1 MKQTKNILR
10 GRPWLLLLTLFAW
23 LLPQQAAASYEDEPA
38 NYSISLGGSNIVYIQ
53 APVYDQTG
61 ADTWVYDGNLKV
73 SVEGGA
79 TTDILHWSTEEDIPD
94 DRTWVNCSF
103 STTADGFFDIT
114 LGNSRTIERLT
125 KSKGRTLALTRN
137 SDGRTFEF
145 SAEWVV
151 PYNLLGKK
159 LKFSWYVK
167 RNGNSATVRNREVPG
182 LKEVT
187 ITMPE
192 AAAKLTPFLSTPMLN
207 PKNPGVLELPW
218 FLASDS
224 ITKAYYEYDDVF
236 GTHHKEDINNMNSG
250 TIVLDANVPHKDLR
264 VVCNY
269 KVTGDKGVYEIEGVS
284 SSTQNVPLIHAP
296 IGMIARP
303 LGDTKAKVE
312 LTWSVPYPDDEDLI
326 PTDFFVIQRSLTGKE
341 EDFYT
346 IAQEFYS
353 KTTKKTTY
361 TFIDSTLVE
370 AIQADMLKN
379 GGTLD
384 NLTYRVRRAISQD
397 WGWGADNNCAT
408 STRCVVDNLHLQRV
422 SDYTAKWE
430 DERAYTVRVSW
441 NYADELGAVWD
452 DRAQMVLR
460 VMSRNKAGEVVD
472 SMMYT
477 LDQNERVQRYK
488 IVNLTRSCVYYD
500 IDMYVEKGESP
511 INFAEQVTS
520 YYFPIR
526 NADDWKEFR
535 NKVQVAEGK
544 YDVNARL
551 YADITTDQLIS
562 WESRYAYRGVF
573 DGNGY
578 TITFNLADTG
588 QEFMAPFRYVGN
600 ATIRNLRTAGTVNT
614 SARYA
619 AGLIGWTMEG
629 ATVNIESCRSSVTLK
644 SSVNGEGL
652 LAGFIARQS
661 GSDVVIRNCKFDGSF
676 EGNNATNNCGF
687 VAWVARGSNLIINN
701 SVFSPDHIVSK
712 FDGCQT
718 WVGLDT
724 QDVKYSNVNS
734 YATREYSAYIVI
746 RNAADWHQFAV
757 MVNNATNRYWVDAVL
772 DADITISEHVGVTDG
787 AYYRGTFNGNGHTI
801 TFNKSGWSD
810 PYIAPFRHVGDAT
823 IKNLHIAGAI
833 SSSSTYA
840 AGFVAQ
846 VVNGGNLTIENCH
859 SSVNLNCTASG
870 DMTLG
875 GFVGRVSGGTLN
887 IRNSKFDGSFEGAN
901 SYGHGGFVAWV
912 IPNSNVTIQNCLFDP
927 DHINTKLDY
936 CETWARK
943 DADASARVTVTNSHA
958 TKYLP
963 CEIREINGQWFM
975 VLKSTTD
982 WGYFVDALKTN
993 PATNAIMDADF
1004 GIVTSADNFNGIFD
1018 GNGHILNINI
1028 DGGSTEAIA
1037 IFKNAPGCTIKNLHV
1052 TGYIKGGNHLAALV
1066 GVAGVANNK
1075 WTDIFNCRVSANIV
1089 SSDWLVGGFVGR
1101 GTHANIQNCLF
1112 DGRLE
1117 CLKAQVDGS
1126 QNWAGVFFGF
1136 KDGEPGAKVTDAA
1149 VSNCVENTTWRNIIH
1164 MYTNVSPWRRW
1175 GNDENEWTKNNYT
1188 YNDLWVAKDCSKMAA
1203 NDLANKLGS
1212 SEWEAKVGASNW
1224 IEPGVYVYPIMHT
1237 TTIPD
1242 NPWLALSTTQ
1252 QAEALGIDN
1261 WEVVN
1266 GKVVPIMSTNTIAA
1280 VTNEESFL
1288 NNLGN
1293 GWTMENGVLVPA
1305 TTTLP
1310 EPTSNVFGISTADDW
1325 RQFRDLVEAAKG
1337 QKDVNAVL
1345 LADISTNLSIGWGR
1359 EIAYRGTFDGNGHTI
1374 TFNISESDNNIALFR
1389 FAKDYTIRNLTLKG
1403 SVRGA
1408 IHSAGLVGVSDASSG
1423 KHNTITNCHVSV
1435 TVDCSSTHAGGI
1447 IGHGQKAAHTI
1458 TNCLFDGSIK
1468 CSGSGT
1474 KAGAIV
1480 GWDDGHEGSIISN
1493 NLENGSYTVTT
1504 VGLNNSYVG
1513 GVYGNSA
1520 KNTNNWTYHEWSE
1533 ANQVGS
1539 MTTADLAVQL
1549 GINAWQVVGDKVV
1562 PKMNASSVTK
1572 SNVPDFYHKNTGT
1585 IDKVLMTQTRQS
1597 SVLLSWNTDGS
1608 PIDYFKV
1615 MRRVQGE
1622 GDDAWKEIATN
1633 IDQLSYEDTS
1643 VSPLVT
1649 YEYKVIGVNDCEGI
1663 STTETQTKV
1672 GESKHTGRLDGYVRF
1687 NDGTS
1692 AAGIEVN
1699 VFYKNNKVATV
1710 FTDESGHYIADEL
1723 SYYGGTT
1730 VDYEVSAVH
1739 DSGAKF
1745 LPERTGVTFDAHSN
1759 DESLR
1764 EIVIQNGKRFSGY
1777 VMYDGTSIPVKGAN
1791 FMVNSKKIHNAK
1803 GDFVETEYDGSFS
1816 FYVLPGNDTIQVVM
1830 DGHTF
1835 TNNGYYKSPAGHY
1848 FNDNVSNTYFYDAT
1862 KVKLTGRVVG
1872 GDNQGK
1878 MPLGN
1883 NLSKNNLGDSLTIV
1897 LALEGDNT
1905 SWLVFDNQN
1914 PNRTTREEV
1923 VRHQRNGNKHFTTV
1937 KTERKRMTVLPDEK
1951 TGEYELLLPPVRWK
1965 VQQVYCKGY
1974 PTLFQEGQVNEVVD
1988 LTDCL
1993 TAKDT
1998 TYVGTYYSVDSVRM
2012 VDPTLSY
2019 NAIYNRIYHSPV
2031 EVTYRQLGYDTFD
2044 YFGDRTYTASELTG
2058 ESVQVPLVYPVK
2070 KENWPVTRSDSLKAV
2085 YTFGHPVFSVER
2097 KYRIQ
2102 LQVAERYQYN
2112 NDPSSGAPD
2121 LVRLGGGKARMQN
2134 GMKGFALESL
2144 MEPPVDIDSLGQAM
2158 FTLQANQTATLL
2170 SGENA
2175 LNTVTFTVERDGTF
2189 IEAEPLH
2196 GYVLNMFPIG
2206 EAQDVMTE
2214 GAPILYDILRDP
2226 PGGYS
2231 SNTLAKGAT
2240 LNNTYMMN
2248 LSLSAGLYFSYKSG
2262 TQLETI
2268 TASVATV
2275 NTPATS
2281 SGSAVG
2287 PINGSDSWDAEVDFL
2302 MYNAQGS
2309 KAFSHS
2315 MVVGNNISTSG
2326 DPSMVGADA
2335 DLYIGSVQ
2343 NVVVTPMSTIRA
2355 VNKKMFD
2362 EIAGRQGGVNKV
2374 SEVAKNVNYG
2384 TMVKIA
2390 EGKNAKGDTLYL
2402 IRDVALGYGP
2412 KIQSQFVYSQKQ
2424 LLTQIIPAKAKE
2436 IVDMMYLGTKA
2447 EAQKI
2452 ANKTQRPVYLS
2463 LRQPTDTMFAVVNR
2477 QLDDRTYNDS
2487 IDKAEKG
2494 INYLVVIPSNKKHS
2508 DFSDEVSEKY
2518 QIIKAWVDMI
2528 AKNEMEKLQ
2537 ANDLVTNYDVAGAA
2551 GVNYSETF
2559 DASFSNSMT
2568 QHFPVATEVDYFG
2581 LGKGASN
2588 AISAAG
2594 IASTIVAG
2602 IAASLAEMKTWQ
2614 VPNVDGVWNH
2624 PDHGEKSTVY
2634 FSGKMVEW
2642 TLVPVVSYTT
2652 IGTDSETKSYNRT
2665 ESFTIATDPSSHLN
2679 VDVYRSRIS
2688 TDSKNVDVY
2697 NIFTN
2702 DNFNKYY
2709 GMVKDQMV
2717 KTLKNEKIVGPRSFV
2732 FRTRGGSTQNP
2743 WEDQRVTKIYDPGT
2757 VLDARTLKICNP
2769 KIRLDKQSVSGV
2781 SVNDAAHFTV
2791 FLSNESEKPEATD
2804 NLTVLQLFAADH
2816 MNPLGAKISV
2826 NGQTLTTAGIPVTVV
2841 PGQETALQMEVRAG
2855 QGFDFEKLVL
2865 GVMSPTDP
2873 DNTTVMTSF
2882 DVHFLREA
2890 GGVNIAVPGD
2900 KWVLNTNSQ
2909 LDSKRGWYIPV
2920 TINGFD
2926 RHQHN
2931 FDHIEFQYKESQR
2944 GDDAWTNLC
2953 SFYASDSLMANANG
2967 VRKLIPENGNIVTE
2981 FYGEGW
2987 VTERTYDLRAVLFCR
3002 NGSDFLTTPSKVISG
3017 IKDTRRPQ
3025 LFGTPEPKSGL
3036 LTSGEN
3042 IIFNFSE
3049 DIEHNY
3055 LSAITNFEVKGEVNN
3070 DNLSEMVSVQFDG
3083 KGSLESEAK
3092 RNFNGKNLTID
3103 LMVRPNETGRDMP
3116 LFSHGTNGQ
3125 KLQLWL
3131 TKDYKL
3137 KGVVNEQVF
3146 TSDSTIVKKGFTQ
3159 VAMTVNQTDSLV
3171 TFFNGGVQAGKQH
3184 KLTSL
3189 YTGTGPLIF
3198 GRTNELDRKASQYYE
3213 GRMME
3218 ARLWY
3223 SAMDGG
3229 LIGTT
3234 YGNQRLTGYEKDL
3247 VDYYPMNEGSGKYVK
3262 DYTQGANAQ
3271 MIGTSWA
3278 IPRGISLHLEKADK
3292 GMLLTKDALNRTGE
3306 QDYTLMFWFKTDAD
3320 GRGALLSNGRGLKE
3334 DNGAENQFHI
3344 GFEGD
3349 KLMYRSN
3356 GFGIEVPGNWSDN
3369 NWHNF
3374 AMTVNR
3380 GRNVA
3385 NIYMDMELRTT
3396 FELDSLSGISGGY
3409 PLIGATRYD
3418 VVKEN
3423 GDVEVVDGT
3432 DAMKGNVDELM
3443 FFAQALPQQLISTY
3457 SSKSPRGDE
3466 AGLLTYLGFDRI
3478 ERQKDNDLE
3487 VVPYVYSKR
3496 LYLDDKGEPR
3506 YQLNPET
3513 KEPTDTLVRDYVF
3526 VDDVD
3531 AVKKHLADG
3540 DAAPVVPYE
3549 EVKNLKFSFIGKD
3562 NQVLVDI
3569 DEPAARLNHRNIY
3582 VTLRDV
3588 EDRNG
3593 NSMASPQTACYYV
3606 ANSSLQW
3613 MVNRVDATIKYGA
3626 SETVDLPFYNNG
3638 ATAHNYTIDN
3648 CPKWITL
3655 SKYKDVLAPQTLDG
3669 VTATVSKDLNIG
3681 TYNEII
3687 YLTDEDGITEP
3698 LYLNLTVEGEQPAW
3712 AQSING
3718 DLLQHS
3724 MSISGQVYLYN
3735 ELDTDSRDI
3744 VGAFDNEN
3752 VCHGFANITHDVQTG
3767 ETALYLTVYDK
3778 EAEGRELKFRLWQ
3791 YSTGREIVLTP
3802 EKNIT
3807 FKSQDV
3813 LGTDKPVRLD
3823 GGNSFVQNFSLNAGW
3838 NWVSFN
3844 ISSKQLEDVNTLLK
3858 NMTWT
3863 NGDILTDMNSNLT
3876 LVYENGEWQVSG
3888 TPKNEDGTPKTLTI
3902 SPKSSYAIKV
3912 QKACDFPIDG
3922 TVITE
3927 KEERTIQLEPG
3938 WNGIGYTPTTNLTV
3952 ETALSDYYDYAEEGD
3967 VIKSHTEF
3975 AYFSK
3980 SGSTGHW
3987 RGSLKYMKPG
3997 EGYMLLRKGVT
4008 NASFTYPFYE
4018 PNSNFRED
4026 WSDTNRAASSAR
4038 RTMSV
4043 SAVIEGFYPEEGDS
4057 LVAYAAGGEKCGMV
4071 SATDEVLYM
4080 SIGGEAQAGLWF
4092 TIERDGEVV
4101 AATTGIMDFRA
4112 DAVVGSPDDPA
4123 KISFEPRGNDEG
4135 KWYTIGGI
4143 LLPNRP
4149 TAKGVYI
4156 HNGKKVVIK

>member
-1 MKQTKNILR
+1 MQHHLNILR

-38 NYSISLGGSNIVYIQ
+38 NYSVSLGGSNIVYIQ

-114 LGNSRTIERLT
+114 LGNSRNIERLT

-192 AAAKLTPFLSTPMLN
+192 AAAKLAPILSTPMLN

-269 KVTGDKGVYEIEGVS
+269 KVRGDKGVYEIEGVS

-312 LTWSVPYPDDEDLI
+312 LTWSVPYPDDEDLM

-384 NLTYRVRRAISQD
+384 NLTYRVRRAITKD

-422 SDYTAKWE
+422 ADYTAKWE

-472 SMMYT
+472 SLTYT

-573 DGNGY
+573 DGNGH

-588 QEFMAPFRYVGN
+588 QEIMAPFRYVGN

-619 AGLIGWTMEG
+619 AGLIGKTMEG

-661 GSDVVIRNCKFDGSF
+661 GSNVVIRNCKFDGSF
-676 EGNNATNNCGF
+676 EGTNATHNCGF

-701 SVFSPDHIVSK
+701 SVFAPDHIATK
-712 FDGCQT
+712 LDGCQT

-746 RNAADWHQFAV
+746 RNADDWKKFRT
-757 MVNNATNRYWVDAVL
+757 MVEDAKNQYWVDAVL
-772 DADITISEHVGVTDG
+772 DADISVNSKGDIIGYSGNY
-787 AYYRGTFNGNGHTI
+787 AYRGTFNGNGHTI
-801 TFNKSGWSD
+801 NVNISD
-810 PYIAPFRHVGDAT
+810 DASNTALFSHVADAT
-823 IKNLHIAGAI
+823 FRNLHLTGTV
-833 SSSSTYA
+833 SSS
-840 AGFVAQ
+840 AQ
-846 VVNGGNLTIENCH
+846 RLGSLIGCVDDGYTVTIENCH
-859 SSVNLNCTASG
+859 SSVTLKSSVNG
-870 DMTLG
+870 DACIG
-875 GFVGRVSGGTLN
+875 GFVGLAHVNSNVT
-887 IRNSKFDGSFEGAN
+887 IRNSKFDGSLEGSN
-901 SYGHGGFVAWV
+901 SYANGGFVGWT
-912 IPNSNVTIQNCLFDP
+912 NSSVTIENCLFDP
-927 DHINTKLDY
+927 DHLSVKLDD
-936 CETWARK
+936 CETWSRK
-943 DADASARVTVTNSHA
+943 NSDVPEARVTVTNSHA
-958 TKYLP
+958 TKDLSP
-963 CEIREINGQWFM
+963 AIREIDGKSFM
-975 VLKSTTD
+975 VLKSTAD
-982 WGYFVDALKTN
+982 WGNFVKALKTN

-1018 GNGHILNINI
+1018 GNGHTLDINI
-1028 DGGSTEAIA
+1028 DGGSTQAVA
-1037 IFKNAPGCTIKNLHV
+1037 IFKNATDYTIKNLRV
-1052 TGYIKGGNHLAALV
+1052 TGKIWAGMHSATFVGASFRTGGTAC
-1066 GVAGVANNK
+1066 K
-1075 WTDIFNCRVSANIV
+1075 IFNCRSSVSIMVN
-1089 SSDWLVGGFVGR
+1089 WTNGYMLGGFVGR
-1101 GTHANIQNCLF
+1101 GNGADIVNCLF
-1112 DGRLE
+1112 DGELW
-1117 CLKAQVDGS
+1117 CNANDPWAGAFYGFVDGS
-1126 QNWAGVFFGF
+1126 LNGAVQNCLENAKYTYINHSGLNI
-1136 KDGEPGAKVTDAA
+1136 DGTPT
-1149 VSNCVENTTWRNIIH
+1149 S
-1164 MYTNVSPWRRW
+1164 W
-1175 GNDENEWTKNNYT
+1175 GNGANQWSYNNWS
-1188 YNDLWVAKDCSKMAA
+1188 YNNLWGAYGVRVMKLSEDA
-1203 NDLANKLGS
+1203 LVEKLGS
-1212 SEWEAKVGASNW
+1212 SNWEVAGLEMVVPK
-1224 IEPGVYVYPIMHT
+1224 MFK

-1242 NPWLALSTTQ
+1242 NPWLALSTAQ
-1252 QAEALGIDN
+1252 QVERLGKGN
-1261 WEVVN
+1261 WTVVN
-1266 GKVVPIMSTNTIAA
+1266 GKVVPIMPTSTIAT

-1288 NNLGN
+1288 SDLGN
-1293 GWTMENGVLVPA
+1293 GWTVENGVLVPA

-1374 TFNISESDNNIALFR
+1374 TFNISDNGNNIALFR

-1435 TVDCSSTHAGGI
+1435 AVDCSSTHAGGF

-1474 KAGAIV
+1474 KAGAFI
-1480 GWDDGHEGSIISN
+1480 GWDDSHEGSIISN

-1562 PKMNASSVTK
+1562 PKAIASSVTK
-1572 SNVPDFYHKNTGT
+1572 CNVPDFYHKNTGT

-1699 VFYKNNKVATV
+1699 VFYKDNKVATV
-1710 FTDESGHYIADEL
+1710 FTDESGHYVADEL
-1723 SYYGGTT
+1723 SYYGGTK

-1965 VQQVYCKGY
+1965 VQQIYCKGY

-2031 EVTYRQLGYDTFD
+2031 EVTYRQIGYDTFD

-2097 KYRIQ
+2097 KYRIL

-2134 GMKGFALESL
+2134 GMKGFAVESL

-2175 LNTVTFTVERDGTF
+2175 LKTVTFTVERDGTF

-2335 DLYIGSVQ
+2335 DLYIGTVQ

-2412 KIQSQFVYSQKQ
+2412 KLQSQFVYSQKQ

-2743 WEDQRVTKIYDPGT
+2743 WEDQRVTNIYDPGT

-2873 DNTTVMTSF
+2873 DHTTVMTSF

-2953 SFYASDSLMANANG
+2953 SFYAKDSLMANANG
-2967 VRKLIPENGNIVTE
+2967 VRELIPENGNIVTQ

-3292 GMLLTKDALNRTGE
+3292 GMLLTKDALNRTSD

-3356 GFGIEVPGNWSDN
+3356 GFDIEVPGNWSDN

-3385 NIYMDMELRTT
+3385 NIYMDNELRTT
-3396 FELDSLSGISGGY
+3396 FELDSLGGISGGY

-3418 VVKEN
+3418 VVKEK

-3648 CPKWITL
+3648 CPKWLTL

-3712 AQSING
+3712 AQNVSG
-3718 DLLQHS
+3718 ELLKNS

-3744 VGAFDNEN
+3744 VGAFDKEN

-3767 ETALYLTVYDK
+3767 ETALYLTVYDS
-3778 EAEGRELKFRLWQ
+3778 EASGLDLNFRLWQ
-3791 YSTGREIVLTP
+3791 YSTGREIMLTATP
-3802 EKNIT
+3802 AVKFENGA
-3807 FKSQDV
+3807 V
-3813 LGTDKPVRLD
+3813 LGTDKPVRLE
-3823 GGNSFVQNFSLNAGW
+3823 GGNSFMQYFSLKEGW

-3844 ISSKQLEDVNTLLK
+3844 VNSEQMSDLNTLLGGMRW
-3858 NMTWT
+3858 NDGDALTELGSQLVMT
-3863 NGDILTDMNSNLT
+3863 
-3876 LVYENGEWQVSG
+3876 YEKDKKQWVASG
-3888 TPKNEDGTPKTLTI
+3888 NTAGVVI
-3902 SPKSSYAIKV
+3902 SPQKSYAIKV
-3912 QKACDFPIDG
+3912 KEDCKFPIGG
-3922 TVITE
+3922 TVITDE
-3927 KEERTIQLEPG
+3927 KVRTIKLKQG
-3938 WNGIGYTPTTNLTV
+3938 WNAIGYTPTINLPV
-3952 ETALSDYYDYAEEGD
+3952 ETALSDYYDLAEDGD

-3980 SGSTGHW
+3980 SGNTGRW
-3987 RGSLKYMKPG
+3987 RGSLQFMKPG
-3997 EGYMLLRKGVT
+3997 EGYMLLRKNGVDT
-4008 NASFTYPFYE
+4008 SFVYPYYE
-4018 PNSNFRED
+4018 MGSSVSENGPQPTS
-4026 WSDTNRAASSAR
+4026 RAASQKRS
-4038 RTMSV
+4038 TMSV
-4043 SAVIEGFYPEEGDS
+4043 SATVAGFEAEEGDI
-4057 LVAYAAGGEKCGMV
+4057 LLAYSNGEIVGESVLLGESEPAYLSIAGD
-4071 SATDEVLYM
+4071 SQQPILFA
-4080 SIGGEAQAGLWF
+4080 
-4092 TIERDGEVV
+4092 IEREGEIV
-4101 AATTGIMDFRA
+4101 ASTAEIMAFSTN
-4112 DAVVGSPDDPA
+4112 AVIGSPEMPTVINFMQADYED
-4123 KISFEPRGNDEG
+4123 GV
-4135 KWYTIGGI
+4135 WYTVGGI
-4143 LLPNRP
+4143 KLPQKP
-4149 TAKGVYI
+4149 TRKGLYI
-4156 HNGKKVVIK
+4156 YNGKKVVVK

>member
-1 MKQTKNILR
+1 MQHHLNILR

-38 NYSISLGGSNIVYIQ
+38 NYSVSLGGSNIVYIQ

-114 LGNSRTIERLT
+114 LGNSRNIERLT

-236 GTHHKEDINNMNSG
+236 GKHHKEDINNMNSG

-269 KVTGDKGVYEIEGVS
+269 KVRGDKGVYEIEGVS

-312 LTWSVPYPDDEDLI
+312 LTWSVPYPDDEDLM

-384 NLTYRVRRAISQD
+384 NLTYRVRRAITKD

-422 SDYTAKWE
+422 ADYTAKWE

-472 SMMYT
+472 SLTYT

-573 DGNGY
+573 DGNGH

-644 SSVNGEGL
+644 SSINGEGL

-661 GSDVVIRNCKFDGSF
+661 GSNVVIRNCKFDGSF
-676 EGNNATNNCGF
+676 EGNNATNNRGF

-701 SVFSPDHIVSK
+701 SVFSPDHIATK
-712 FDGCQT
+712 LDGCQT

-746 RNAADWHQFAV
+746 RNADDWKKFRT
-757 MVNNATNRYWVDAVL
+757 MVEDAKNQYWVDAVL
-772 DADITISEHVGVTDG
+772 DADISVNSKGDIIGYSGNY
-787 AYYRGTFNGNGHTI
+787 AYRGTFNGNGHTI
-801 TFNKSGWSD
+801 NVNISD
-810 PYIAPFRHVGDAT
+810 DASNTALFSHVADAT
-823 IKNLHIAGAI
+823 FRNLHLTGTV
-833 SSSSTYA
+833 SSS
-840 AGFVAQ
+840 AQ
-846 VVNGGNLTIENCH
+846 RLGSLIGCVDDGYTVTIENCH
-859 SSVNLNCTASG
+859 SSVTLKSSVNG
-870 DMTLG
+870 DACIG
-875 GFVGRVSGGTLN
+875 GFVGLAHVNSNVT
-887 IRNSKFDGSFEGAN
+887 IRNSKFDGSLEGSN
-901 SYGHGGFVAWV
+901 SYANGGFVGWT
-912 IPNSNVTIQNCLFDP
+912 NSSVTIENCLFDP
-927 DHINTKLDY
+927 DHLSVKLDD
-936 CETWARK
+936 CETWSRK
-943 DADASARVTVTNSHA
+943 NSDVPEARVTVTNSHA
-958 TKYLP
+958 TKDLSP
-963 CEIREINGQWFM
+963 AIREIDGKSFM
-975 VLKSTTD
+975 VLKSTAD
-982 WGYFVDALKTN
+982 WGNFVKALKTN

-1018 GNGHILNINI
+1018 GNGHTLDINI
-1028 DGGSTEAIA
+1028 DGGSTQAVA
-1037 IFKNAPGCTIKNLHV
+1037 IFKNATDYTIKNLRV
-1052 TGYIKGGNHLAALV
+1052 TGKIWAGMHSATFVGASFRTGGTAC
-1066 GVAGVANNK
+1066 K
-1075 WTDIFNCRVSANIV
+1075 ISNCRSSVSIMVN
-1089 SSDWLVGGFVGR
+1089 WTNGYMLGGFVGR
-1101 GTHANIQNCLF
+1101 GNGADIVNCLF
-1112 DGRLE
+1112 DGELW
-1117 CLKAQVDGS
+1117 CNADDPWAGAFYGFVDGYLNGAVQS
-1126 QNWAGVFFGF
+1126 CLENAKYTYINHSGLNI
-1136 KDGEPGAKVTDAA
+1136 DGTPT
-1149 VSNCVENTTWRNIIH
+1149 S
-1164 MYTNVSPWRRW
+1164 W
-1175 GNDENEWTKNNYT
+1175 GNGINQWSYNNWS
-1188 YNDLWVAKDCSKMAA
+1188 YNNLWGAYGVRVMKLSEDA
-1203 NDLANKLGS
+1203 LVEKLGS
-1212 SEWEAKVGASNW
+1212 SNWEAVGL
-1224 IEPGVYVYPIMHT
+1224 EMVVPKMFK

-1242 NPWLALSTTQ
+1242 NPWLALSTPQ
-1252 QAEALGIDN
+1252 QVETLGKDN
-1261 WEVVN
+1261 WTVSG
-1266 GKVVPIMSTNTIAA
+1266 GKVVPIMPTSTIAT

-1288 NNLGN
+1288 SDLGN

-1305 TTTLP
+1305 TTTFP

-1374 TFNISESDNNIALFR
+1374 TFNISDNGNNIALFR

-1435 TVDCSSTHAGGI
+1435 AVDCSSTHAGGF

-1474 KAGAIV
+1474 RAGAFI
-1480 GWDDGHEGSIISN
+1480 GWDDSHEGSIISN

-1520 KNTNNWTYHEWSE
+1520 KNTNNWTYHDWNE

-1562 PKMNASSVTK
+1562 PKAIASSVTK
-1572 SNVPDFYHKNTGT
+1572 CNVPDFYHKNTGT

-1699 VFYKNNKVATV
+1699 VFYKDNKVATV
-1710 FTDESGHYIADEL
+1710 FTDESGHYVADEL

-1745 LPERTGVTFDAHSN
+1745 LPERTGVTFNAHSN

-1965 VQQVYCKGY
+1965 VQQIYCKGY

-2031 EVTYRQLGYDTFD
+2031 EVTYRQIGYDTFD

-2097 KYRIQ
+2097 KYRIL

-2134 GMKGFALESL
+2134 GMKGFAVESL

-2175 LNTVTFTVERDGTF
+2175 LKTVTFTVERDGTF

-2262 TQLETI
+2262 TRLETI

-2335 DLYIGSVQ
+2335 DLYIGTVQ

-2412 KIQSQFVYSQKQ
+2412 KLQSQFVYSQKQ

-2436 IVDMMYLGTKA
+2436 IVDMMFLGTKA

-2614 VPNVDGVWNH
+2614 VPNVDGVFNH
-2624 PDHGEKSTVY
+2624 PDHGEKSNVY

-2743 WEDQRVTKIYDPGT
+2743 WEDQRVTNIYDPGT

-2873 DNTTVMTSF
+2873 DHTTVMTSF

-2900 KWVLNTNSQ
+2900 KWVLNTNAAK
-2909 LDSKRGWYIPV
+2909 DADRGWYLPV

-2953 SFYASDSLMANANG
+2953 SYYAKDSLMQKANG
-2967 VRKLIPENGNIVTE
+2967 VRELIPENGNITTR

-2987 VTERTYDLRAVLFCR
+2987 VTERTYDLRAVVFCR

-3292 GMLLTKDALNRTGE
+3292 GMLLTKDALNRSGDH
-3306 QDYTLMFWFKTDAD
+3306 DYTLMFWFKTDAD

-3385 NIYMDMELRTT
+3385 NIYMDKELRTT
-3396 FELDSLSGISGGY
+3396 FELDSLGGISGGY

-3418 VVKEN
+3418 VVKEK

-3712 AQSING
+3712 AQNVSG
-3718 DLLQHS
+3718 ELLKNS

-3744 VGAFDNEN
+3744 VGAFDKEN

-3767 ETALYLTVYDK
+3767 ETALYLTVYDSK
-3778 EAEGRELKFRLWQ
+3778 ASGLDLNFRLWQ
-3791 YSTGREIVLTP
+3791 YSTGREIMLTATP
-3802 EKNIT
+3802 AVKFE
-3807 FKSQDV
+3807 SGAV
-3813 LGTDKPVRLD
+3813 LGTDKPVRLE
-3823 GGNSFVQNFSLNAGW
+3823 GGNSFMQYFSLKEGW

-3844 ISSKQLEDVNTLLK
+3844 VNSEQMSDLNTLLGSMRW
-3858 NMTWT
+3858 NDGDALTELGSQLVMT
-3863 NGDILTDMNSNLT
+3863 
-3876 LVYENGEWQVSG
+3876 YEKDKKQWVASG
-3888 TPKNEDGTPKTLTI
+3888 NTAGVVI
-3902 SPKSSYAIKV
+3902 SPQKSYAIKV
-3912 QKACDFPIDG
+3912 KEDCKFPIGG
-3922 TVITE
+3922 TVITDE
-3927 KEERTIQLEPG
+3927 KVRTIKLKQG
-3938 WNGIGYTPTTNLTV
+3938 WNAIGYTPTINLPV
-3952 ETALSDYYDYAEEGD
+3952 ETALSDYYDLAEDGD

-3980 SGSTGHW
+3980 SGNTGRW
-3987 RGSLKYMKPG
+3987 RGSLQFMKPG
-3997 EGYMLLRKGVT
+3997 EGYMLLRKNSVDT
-4008 NASFTYPFYE
+4008 SFVYPYYE
-4018 PNSNFRED
+4018 MGSSVSENGPQPTS
-4026 WSDTNRAASSAR
+4026 RAASQKRS
-4038 RTMSV
+4038 TMSV
-4043 SAVIEGFYPEEGDS
+4043 SATVAGFEAEVGDILLAYSNGEIVGESVLLGESEPAYLSIAGDS
-4057 LVAYAAGGEKCGMV
+4057 QQPILFA
-4071 SATDEVLYM
+4071 
-4080 SIGGEAQAGLWF
+4080 
-4092 TIERDGEVV
+4092 IEREGEIV
-4101 AATTGIMDFRA
+4101 ASTAEIMAFSTN
-4112 DAVVGSPDDPA
+4112 AVIGSPEMPTVINFMQADYED
-4123 KISFEPRGNDEG
+4123 GV
-4135 KWYTIGGI
+4135 WYTVGGI
-4143 LLPNRP
+4143 KLPQKP
-4149 TAKGVYI
+4149 TRKGLYI
-4156 HNGKKVVIK
+4156 YNGKKVVVK

>member
-1 MKQTKNILR
+1 MQHHLNILR

-38 NYSISLGGSNIVYIQ
+38 NYSVSLGGSNIVYIQ

-114 LGNSRTIERLT
+114 LGNSRNIERLT

-269 KVTGDKGVYEIEGVS
+269 KVRGDKGVYEIEGVS

-312 LTWSVPYPDDEDLI
+312 LTWSVPYPDDEDLM

-341 EDFYT
+341 EDFHT

-384 NLTYRVRRAISQD
+384 NLTYRVRRAITQE
-397 WGWGADNNCAT
+397 WGWGAVNNCAT

-422 SDYTAKWE
+422 ADYTAKWE

-472 SMMYT
+472 SLTYT
-477 LDQNERVQRYK
+477 LDQNERAQRYK

-535 NKVQVAEGK
+535 NRVQVAAGR
-544 YDVNARL
+544 YDVNARV
-551 YADITTDQLIS
+551 YADFSTGECIS
-562 WESRYAYRGVF
+562 WESSYAYRGVF
-573 DGNGY
+573 DGNGH

-588 QEFMAPFRYVGN
+588 QEIMAPFRYVGN
-600 ATIRNLRTAGTVNT
+600 ATIRNLRTAGTINT

-619 AGLIGWTMEG
+619 AGLIGRTKEG

-661 GSDVVIRNCKFDGSF
+661 GSNVVIRNCKFDGSF
-676 EGNNATNNCGF
+676 EGNNATDNRGF

-701 SVFSPDHIVSK
+701 SVFSPDHIATK
-712 FDGCQT
+712 LDGCQT

-746 RNAADWHQFAV
+746 RNADDWKKFRT
-757 MVNNATNRYWVDAVL
+757 MVEDAKNQYWVDAVL
-772 DADITISEHVGVTDG
+772 DADISVNSKGDIIGYSGN
-787 AYYRGTFNGNGHTI
+787 YPYRGTFNGNGHTI
-801 TFNKSGWSD
+801 NVNISD
-810 PYIAPFRHVGDAT
+810 DASNTALFSHVADAT
-823 IKNLHIAGAI
+823 FKNLHLTGTV
-833 SSSSTYA
+833 SSS
-840 AGFVAQ
+840 AQ
-846 VVNGGNLTIENCH
+846 RLGSLIGCVDDGYTVTIENCH
-859 SSVNLNCTASG
+859 SSVTLRSSVNG
-870 DMTLG
+870 DACIG
-875 GFVGRVSGGTLN
+875 GFVGLAHVNSNVT
-887 IRNSKFDGSFEGAN
+887 IRNSKFDGSLEGSN
-901 SYGHGGFVAWV
+901 SSHNGGFVGWT
-912 IPNSNVTIQNCLFDP
+912 NSSVTIENCLFAP
-927 DHINTKLDY
+927 DRVNIKLDG

-943 DADASARVTVTNSHA
+943 DAKGTVTVTNSHA
-958 TKYLP
+958 TQYLP
-963 CEIREINGQWFM
+963 CEIREIDGKSFM

-982 WGYFVDALKTN
+982 WGYFVEALKTN

-1018 GNGHILNINI
+1018 GNGHTLDININ
-1028 DGGSTEAIA
+1028 GGSTQAVA
-1037 IFKNAPGCTIKNLHV
+1037 IFKNATDYTIKNLRV
-1052 TGYIKGGNHLAALV
+1052 TGKIWAGMHSATFV
-1066 GVAGVANNK
+1066 GVSFRTGGTACK
-1075 WTDIFNCRVSANIV
+1075 IFNCRSSVSIQVN
-1089 SSDWLVGGFVGR
+1089 WTNGYMLGGFVGR
-1101 GTHANIQNCLF
+1101 GNGADIVNCLF
-1112 DGRLE
+1112 DGELW
-1117 CLKAQVDGS
+1117 CNANDPWAGAFYGFVDGYLNGAVQS
-1126 QNWAGVFFGF
+1126 CLENAKYTYINHSGLNI
-1136 KDGEPGAKVTDAA
+1136 DGTPT
-1149 VSNCVENTTWRNIIH
+1149 S
-1164 MYTNVSPWRRW
+1164 W
-1175 GNDENEWTKNNYT
+1175 GNGINQWSYNNWS
-1188 YNDLWVAKDCSKMAA
+1188 YNNLWGAYGVRVMKLSEDA
-1203 NDLANKLGS
+1203 LVEKLGS
-1212 SEWEAKVGASNW
+1212 SNWEVAGLEMVVPKMFKTA
-1224 IEPGVYVYPIMHT
+1224 
-1237 TTIPD
+1237 IPD
-1242 NPWLALSTTQ
+1242 NPWLALSTVQ
-1252 QAEALGIDN
+1252 QVESLGKDN
-1261 WEVVN
+1261 WTVSG
-1266 GKVVPIMSTNTIAA
+1266 GKVVPIMPTSTIAT

-1288 NNLGN
+1288 SDLGN

-1374 TFNISESDNNIALFR
+1374 TFNISDNGNNIALFR

-1435 TVDCSSTHAGGI
+1435 AVDCSSTHAGGF

-1474 KAGAIV
+1474 RAGAFI
-1480 GWDDGHEGSIISN
+1480 GWDDSHEGSIISN

-1520 KNTNNWTYHEWSE
+1520 KNTNNWTYHDWNE

-1562 PKMNASSVTK
+1562 PKAIASSVTK
-1572 SNVPDFYHKNTGT
+1572 CNVPDFYHKNTGT

-1699 VFYKNNKVATV
+1699 VFYKDNKVATV
-1710 FTDESGHYIADEL
+1710 FTDESGHYVADEL

-1965 VQQVYCKGY
+1965 VQQIYCKGY

-2031 EVTYRQLGYDTFD
+2031 EVTYRQIGYDTFD

-2097 KYRIQ
+2097 KYRIL

-2134 GMKGFALESL
+2134 GMKGFAVESL

-2175 LNTVTFTVERDGTF
+2175 LKTVTFTVERDGTF

-2262 TQLETI
+2262 TRLETI

-2335 DLYIGSVQ
+2335 DLYIGTVQ

-2412 KIQSQFVYSQKQ
+2412 KLQSQFVYSQKQ

-2614 VPNVDGVWNH
+2614 VPNVDGVFNH
-2624 PDHGEKSTVY
+2624 PDHGEKSNVY

-2816 MNPLGAKISV
+2816 MNPLGAKISI

-2873 DNTTVMTSF
+2873 DHTTVMTSF

-2953 SFYASDSLMANANG
+2953 SFYAKDSLMANANG
-2967 VRKLIPENGNIVTE
+2967 VRELIPENGNIVTQ

-3103 LMVRPNETGRDMP
+3103 LMVRPNETGCDMP

-3292 GMLLTKDALNRTGE
+3292 GMLLTKDALNRTSE

-3356 GFGIEVPGNWSDN
+3356 GFDIEVPGNWSDN

-3385 NIYMDMELRTT
+3385 NIYMDNELRTT
-3396 FELDSLSGISGGY
+3396 FELDSLGGISGGY

-3712 AQSING
+3712 AQNVSG
-3718 DLLQHS
+3718 ELLKNS

-3744 VGAFDNEN
+3744 VGAFDKEN

-3767 ETALYLTVYDK
+3767 ETALYLTVYDS
-3778 EAEGRELKFRLWQ
+3778 EASGLDLNFRLWQ
-3791 YSTGREIVLTP
+3791 YSTGREIMLKATP
-3802 EKNIT
+3802 AVKFE
-3807 FKSQDV
+3807 SGAV
-3813 LGTDKPVRLD
+3813 LGTDKPVRLE
-3823 GGNSFVQNFSLNAGW
+3823 GGNSFMQYFSLKEGW

-3844 ISSKQLEDVNTLLK
+3844 VNSEQMSDLNTLLSGMRW
-3858 NMTWT
+3858 NDGDALTELGSQLVMT
-3863 NGDILTDMNSNLT
+3863 
-3876 LVYENGEWQVSG
+3876 YEKDKKQWVASG
-3888 TPKNEDGTPKTLTI
+3888 NTAGVVI
-3902 SPKSSYAIKV
+3902 SPQKSYAIKV
-3912 QKACDFPIDG
+3912 KEDCKFPIGG
-3922 TVITE
+3922 TVITDE
-3927 KEERTIQLEPG
+3927 KVRTIKLKQG
-3938 WNGIGYTPTTNLTV
+3938 WNAIGYTPTINLPV
-3952 ETALSDYYDYAEEGD
+3952 ETALSDYYDLAEDGD

-3980 SGSTGHW
+3980 SGNTGRW
-3987 RGSLKYMKPG
+3987 RGSLQFMKPG
-3997 EGYMLLRKGVT
+3997 EGYMLLRKNGVDT
-4008 NASFTYPFYE
+4008 SFVYPYYE
-4018 PNSNFRED
+4018 MGNSVSENGPQPT
-4026 WSDTNRAASSAR
+4026 SRAASQKRS
-4038 RTMSV
+4038 TMSV
-4043 SAVIEGFYPEEGDS
+4043 SATVAGFEAEEGDI
-4057 LVAYAAGGEKCGMV
+4057 LLAYSNGEIVGESVLLGESEPAYLSIAGDTQQPILF
-4071 SATDEVLYM
+4071 A
-4080 SIGGEAQAGLWF
+4080 
-4092 TIERDGEVV
+4092 IEREGEIV
-4101 AATTGIMDFRA
+4101 ASTAEIMAFSTN
-4112 DAVVGSPDDPA
+4112 AVIGSPEMPTVINFMQADYED
-4123 KISFEPRGNDEG
+4123 GV
-4135 KWYTIGGI
+4135 WYTVGGI
-4143 LLPNRP
+4143 KLPQKP
-4149 TAKGVYI
+4149 TRKGLYI
-4156 HNGKKVVIK
+4156 YNGKKVVVK

>member
-1 MKQTKNILR
+1 MMYKLTNILR
-10 GRPWLLLLTLFAW
+10 GRPWLMLLLMLAW
-23 LLPQQAAASYEDEPA
+23 LMPQQAAASYEDEPA
-38 NYSISLGGSNIVYIQ
+38 NYSVSLGGSNIVYIQ
-53 APVYDQTG
+53 APVYDQNG

-114 LGNSRTIERLT
+114 LGNSRNIERLT

-236 GTHHKEDINNMNSG
+236 GKHHKEDINNMNSG

-269 KVTGDKGVYEIEGVS
+269 KVRGDKGVYEIEGVS

-312 LTWSVPYPDDEDLI
+312 LTWSVPYPDDEDLM

-341 EDFYT
+341 EDFHT

-384 NLTYRVRRAISQD
+384 NLTYRVRRAVTQE

-422 SDYTAKWE
+422 ADYTAKWE

-472 SMMYT
+472 SLTYT
-477 LDQNERVQRYK
+477 LDQNERAQRYK
-488 IVNLTRSCVYYD
+488 IVDLTRSCVYYD

-535 NKVQVAEGK
+535 NRVQVAAGR
-544 YDVNARL
+544 YDVNARV
-551 YADITTDQLIS
+551 YADFSTGECIS
-562 WESRYAYRGVF
+562 WESSYAYRGVF
-573 DGNGY
+573 DGNGH

-588 QEFMAPFRYVGN
+588 QEIMAPFRYVGN
-600 ATIRNLRTAGTVNT
+600 ATIRNLRTAGTINT

-619 AGLIGWTMEG
+619 AGLIGRTKEG

-661 GSDVVIRNCKFDGSF
+661 GSNVVIRNCKFDGSF
-676 EGNNATNNCGF
+676 EGNNATNNRGF

-701 SVFSPDHIVSK
+701 SVFSPDHIATK
-712 FDGCQT
+712 LDGCQT

-746 RNAADWHQFAV
+746 RNADDWKKFRT
-757 MVNNATNRYWVDAVL
+757 MVEDAKNQYWVDAVL
-772 DADITISEHVGVTDG
+772 DADISVNSKGDIIGYSGN
-787 AYYRGTFNGNGHTI
+787 YPYRGTFNGNGHTI
-801 TFNKSGWSD
+801 NVNISD
-810 PYIAPFRHVGDAT
+810 DASNTALFSHVADAT
-823 IKNLHIAGAI
+823 FKNLHLTGTV
-833 SSSSTYA
+833 SSS
-840 AGFVAQ
+840 AQ
-846 VVNGGNLTIENCH
+846 RLGSLIGCVDDGYTVTIENCH
-859 SSVNLNCTASG
+859 SSVTLRSSVNG
-870 DMTLG
+870 DACIG
-875 GFVGRVSGGTLN
+875 GFVGLAHVNSNVT
-887 IRNSKFDGSFEGAN
+887 IRNSKFDGSLEGSN
-901 SYGHGGFVAWV
+901 SSHNGGFVGWT
-912 IPNSNVTIQNCLFDP
+912 NSSVTIENCLFAP
-927 DHINTKLDY
+927 DRVNIKLDG

-943 DADASARVTVTNSHA
+943 DAKGTVTVTNSHA
-958 TKYLP
+958 TQYLP
-963 CEIREINGQWFM
+963 CEIREIDGKSFM

-982 WGYFVDALKTN
+982 WGYFVEALKTN

-1018 GNGHILNINI
+1018 GNGHTLDININ
-1028 DGGSTEAIA
+1028 GGSTQAVA
-1037 IFKNAPGCTIKNLHV
+1037 IFKNATDYTIKNLRV
-1052 TGYIKGGNHLAALV
+1052 TGKIWAGMHSATFV
-1066 GVAGVANNK
+1066 GVSFRTGGTACK
-1075 WTDIFNCRVSANIV
+1075 IFNCRSSVSIQVN
-1089 SSDWLVGGFVGR
+1089 WTNGYMLGGFVGR
-1101 GTHANIQNCLF
+1101 GNGADIVNCLF
-1112 DGRLE
+1112 DGELW
-1117 CLKAQVDGS
+1117 CNANDPWAGAFYGFVDGYLNGAVQS
-1126 QNWAGVFFGF
+1126 CLENAKYTYINHSGLNI
-1136 KDGEPGAKVTDAA
+1136 DGTPT
-1149 VSNCVENTTWRNIIH
+1149 S
-1164 MYTNVSPWRRW
+1164 W
-1175 GNDENEWTKNNYT
+1175 GNGINQWSYNNWS
-1188 YNDLWVAKDCSKMAA
+1188 YNNLWGAYGVRVMNLSEDA
-1203 NDLANKLGS
+1203 LVEKLGS
-1212 SEWEAKVGASNW
+1212 SNWEAVGLEMVVPKMFKTA
-1224 IEPGVYVYPIMHT
+1224 
-1237 TTIPD
+1237 IPD
-1242 NPWLALSTTQ
+1242 NPWLALSTPQ
-1252 QAEALGIDN
+1252 QVESLGKGN
-1261 WEVVN
+1261 WTVVN
-1266 GKVVPIMSTNTIAA
+1266 GKVVPIMPTLTIATVA
-1280 VTNEESFL
+1280 NEESFL
-1288 NNLGN
+1288 SDLGN
-1293 GWTMENGVLVPA
+1293 GWTVENGVLVPA

-1310 EPTSNVFGISTADDW
+1310 EPTSNAFGISTADDW

-1374 TFNISESDNNIALFR
+1374 TFNISDNGNNIALFR

-1435 TVDCSSTHAGGI
+1435 AVDCSSTHAGGF

-1474 KAGAIV
+1474 RSGAFI
-1480 GWDDGHEGSIISN
+1480 GWDDSHEGNIISN

-1539 MTTADLAVQL
+1539 MTVADLAVQL

-1699 VFYKNNKVATV
+1699 VFYKDNKVATV

-1730 VDYEVSAVH
+1730 VNYEVSAVH

-1835 TNNGYYKSPAGHY
+1835 TNDGYYKSPAGHY

-1905 SWLVFDNQN
+1905 SWLVYDNQN

-1965 VQQVYCKGY
+1965 VQQIYCKGY

-2031 EVTYRQLGYDTFD
+2031 EVTYRQIGYDTFD

-2134 GMKGFALESL
+2134 GMKGFAVASL

-2158 FTLQANQTATLL
+2158 FTLQANQTTTLL

-2175 LNTVTFTVERDGTF
+2175 LKTVTFTVERDGTF

-2248 LSLSAGLYFSYKSG
+2248 LSLSAGLYFSYKGG
-2262 TQLETI
+2262 TKLETI

-2287 PINGSDSWDAEVDFL
+2287 PINGSDSWNAEVDFL

-2477 QLDDRTYNDS
+2477 KLDDRTYNDS

-2568 QHFPVATEVDYFG
+2568 QHFPVATEVDYFD

-2614 VPNVDGVWNH
+2614 VPNVDGVFNH
-2624 PDHGEKSTVY
+2624 PDHGEKSNVY

-2816 MNPLGAKISV
+2816 MNPLGAKISI
-2826 NGQTLTTAGIPVTVV
+2826 NGQTMTTAGIPVTVV

-2873 DNTTVMTSF
+2873 DHTTVMTSF

-2953 SFYASDSLMANANG
+2953 SFYAKDSLMANANG
-2967 VRKLIPENGNIVTE
+2967 VRELIPENGNIVTQ

-3002 NGSDFLTTPSKVISG
+3002 NGSDFLTTPSKIISG

-3070 DNLSEMVSVQFDG
+3070 NSLSEMVSVQFDG

-3262 DYTQGANAQ
+3262 DHTQGANAQ

-3292 GMLLTKDALNRTGE
+3292 GMLLTKDALNRTSE

-3356 GFGIEVPGNWSDN
+3356 GFDIEVPGNWSDN

-3380 GRNVA
+3380 GRNVV
-3385 NIYMDMELRTT
+3385 NIYMDKELRTT
-3396 FELDSLSGISGGY
+3396 FELDSLGGISGGY

-3457 SSKSPRGDE
+3457 SSKSPKGDE

-3582 VTLRDV
+3582 VTLRDI

-3593 NSMASPQTACYYV
+3593 NMMASPKTACYYV
-3606 ANSSLQW
+3606 NNSSLQW
-3613 MVNRVDATIKYGA
+3613 MVNRYDTTIKYGNGDA
-3626 SETVDLPFYNNG
+3626 FELPFYNYG
-3638 ATAHNYTIDN
+3638 ATSQNYKIEN
-3648 CPKWITL
+3648 CPKWLTL
-3655 SKYKDVLAPQTLDG
+3655 DKYSDVIAPQSMDY
-3669 VTATVSKDLNIG
+3669 VTATVSKDLNVG
-3681 TYNEII
+3681 TYSEIL
-3687 YLTDEDGITEP
+3687 YLTDEEGITEP
-3698 LYLNLTVEGEQPAW
+3698 FYLNLTVEGEQPAW
-3712 AQSING
+3712 AQNVSG
-3718 DLLQHS
+3718 ELLKNS

-3744 VGAFDNEN
+3744 VGAFDKEN

-3767 ETALYLTVYDK
+3767 ETALYLTVYDS
-3778 EAEGRELKFRLWQ
+3778 EASGLDLNFRLWQ
-3791 YSTGREIVLTP
+3791 YSTGREIMLTATP
-3802 EKNIT
+3802 AVKFE
-3807 FKSQDV
+3807 SGAV
-3813 LGTDKPVRLD
+3813 LGTDKPVRLE
-3823 GGNSFVQNFSLNAGW
+3823 GGNSFMQYFSLKEGW

-3844 ISSKQLEDVNTLLK
+3844 VNSEQMSDLNTLLSSMRW
-3858 NMTWT
+3858 NDGDALTELGSRLVMT
-3863 NGDILTDMNSNLT
+3863 
-3876 LVYENGEWQVSG
+3876 YEKDKKQWVASG
-3888 TPKNEDGTPKTLTI
+3888 NTAGVVI
-3902 SPKSSYAIKV
+3902 SPQKSYAIKV
-3912 QKACDFPIDG
+3912 KEDCKFPIGG
-3922 TVITE
+3922 TVITDE
-3927 KEERTIQLEPG
+3927 KVRTIKLKQG
-3938 WNGIGYTPTTNLTV
+3938 WNAIGYTPTINLPV
-3952 ETALSDYYDYAEEGD
+3952 ETALSDYYDLAEDGD

-3980 SGSTGHW
+3980 SGNTGRW
-3987 RGSLKYMKPG
+3987 RGSLQFMKPG
-3997 EGYMLLRKGVT
+3997 EGYMLLRKNGVDT
-4008 NASFTYPFYE
+4008 SFVYPYYE
-4018 PNSNFRED
+4018 MGSSVSENGPQPTS
-4026 WSDTNRAASSAR
+4026 RAASQKRS
-4038 RTMSV
+4038 TMSV
-4043 SAVIEGFYPEEGDS
+4043 SATVAGFEAEEGDI
-4057 LVAYAAGGEKCGMV
+4057 LLAYSNGEIVGESVLLGESEPAYLSIAGD
-4071 SATDEVLYM
+4071 SQQPILFA
-4080 SIGGEAQAGLWF
+4080 
-4092 TIERDGEVV
+4092 IEREGEIV
-4101 AATTGIMDFRA
+4101 ASTAEIMAFSTN
-4112 DAVVGSPDDPA
+4112 AVIGSPEMPTVINFMQADYED
-4123 KISFEPRGNDEG
+4123 GV
-4135 KWYTIGGI
+4135 WYTVGGI
-4143 LLPNRP
+4143 KLPQKP
-4149 TAKGVYI
+4149 TRKGLYI
-4156 HNGKKVVIK
+4156 YNGKKVVVK

>member
-1 MKQTKNILR
+1 MQHHLNILR

-38 NYSISLGGSNIVYIQ
+38 NYSVSLGGSNIVYIQ

-114 LGNSRTIERLT
+114 LGNSRNIERLT

-236 GTHHKEDINNMNSG
+236 GKHHKEDINNMNSG

-269 KVTGDKGVYEIEGVS
+269 KVRGDKGVYEIEGVS

-312 LTWSVPYPDDEDLI
+312 LTWSVPYPDDEDLM

-384 NLTYRVRRAISQD
+384 NLTYRVRRAITKD

-422 SDYTAKWE
+422 ADYTAKWE

-472 SMMYT
+472 SLTYT

-573 DGNGY
+573 DGNGH

-661 GSDVVIRNCKFDGSF
+661 GSNVVIRNCKFDGSF
-676 EGNNATNNCGF
+676 EGNNATNNRGF

-701 SVFSPDHIVSK
+701 SVFSPDHIATK
-712 FDGCQT
+712 LDGCQT

-746 RNAADWHQFAV
+746 RNADDWKKFRT
-757 MVNNATNRYWVDAVL
+757 MVEDAKNQYWVDAVL
-772 DADITISEHVGVTDG
+772 DADISVNSKGDIIGYSGNY
-787 AYYRGTFNGNGHTI
+787 AYRGTFNGNGHTI
-801 TFNKSGWSD
+801 NVNISD
-810 PYIAPFRHVGDAT
+810 DASNTALFSHVADAT
-823 IKNLHIAGAI
+823 FRNLHLTGTV
-833 SSSSTYA
+833 SSS
-840 AGFVAQ
+840 AQ
-846 VVNGGNLTIENCH
+846 RLGSLIGCVDDGYTVTIENCH
-859 SSVNLNCTASG
+859 SSVTLRSSVNG
-870 DMTLG
+870 DACIG
-875 GFVGRVSGGTLN
+875 GFVGLAHVNSNVT
-887 IRNSKFDGSFEGAN
+887 IRNSKFDGSLEGSN
-901 SYGHGGFVAWV
+901 SSHNGGFVGWT
-912 IPNSNVTIQNCLFDP
+912 NSSVTIENCLFAP
-927 DHINTKLDY
+927 DRVNIKLDG

-943 DADASARVTVTNSHA
+943 DAKGTVTVTNSHA
-958 TKYLP
+958 TQYLP
-963 CEIREINGQWFM
+963 CEIREIDGKSFM

-982 WGYFVDALKTN
+982 WGYFVEALKTN

-1018 GNGHILNINI
+1018 GNGHTLDININ
-1028 DGGSTEAIA
+1028 GGSTQAVA
-1037 IFKNAPGCTIKNLHV
+1037 IFKNATDYTIKNLRV
-1052 TGYIKGGNHLAALV
+1052 TGKIWAGMHSATFV
-1066 GVAGVANNK
+1066 GVSFRTGGTACK
-1075 WTDIFNCRVSANIV
+1075 IFNCRSSVSIQVN
-1089 SSDWLVGGFVGR
+1089 WTNGYMLGGFVGR
-1101 GTHANIQNCLF
+1101 GNGADIVNCLF
-1112 DGRLE
+1112 DGELW
-1117 CLKAQVDGS
+1117 CNANDPWAGAFYGFVDGYLNGAVQS
-1126 QNWAGVFFGF
+1126 CLENAKYTYINHSGLNI
-1136 KDGEPGAKVTDAA
+1136 DGTPT
-1149 VSNCVENTTWRNIIH
+1149 S
-1164 MYTNVSPWRRW
+1164 W
-1175 GNDENEWTKNNYT
+1175 GNGINQWSYNNWS
-1188 YNDLWVAKDCSKMAA
+1188 YNNLWGAYGVRVMKLSEDA
-1203 NDLANKLGS
+1203 LVEKLGS
-1212 SEWEAKVGASNW
+1212 SNWEAVGL
-1224 IEPGVYVYPIMHT
+1224 EMVVPKMFK

-1252 QAEALGIDN
+1252 QVETLGKGN
-1261 WEVVN
+1261 WTVVN
-1266 GKVVPIMSTNTIAA
+1266 GKVVPIMPTSTIAT

-1288 NNLGN
+1288 SDLGN
-1293 GWTMENGVLVPA
+1293 GWTVENGVLVPA

-1374 TFNISESDNNIALFR
+1374 TFNISDNGNNIALFR

-1435 TVDCSSTHAGGI
+1435 AVDCSSTHAGGF

-1474 KAGAIV
+1474 RAGAFI
-1480 GWDDGHEGSIISN
+1480 GWDDSHEGSIISN

-1520 KNTNNWTYHEWSE
+1520 KNTNNWTYHDWNE

-1562 PKMNASSVTK
+1562 PKAIASSVTK
-1572 SNVPDFYHKNTGT
+1572 CNVPDFYHKNTGT

-1699 VFYKNNKVATV
+1699 VFYKDNKVATV
-1710 FTDESGHYIADEL
+1710 FTDESGHYVADEL
-1723 SYYGGTT
+1723 SYYGGTK

-1965 VQQVYCKGY
+1965 VQQIYCKGY

-2031 EVTYRQLGYDTFD
+2031 EVTYRQIGYDTFD

-2097 KYRIQ
+2097 KYRIL

-2134 GMKGFALESL
+2134 GMKGFAVESL

-2175 LNTVTFTVERDGTF
+2175 LKTVTFTVERDGTF

-2262 TQLETI
+2262 TRLETI

-2335 DLYIGSVQ
+2335 DLYIGTVQ

-2412 KIQSQFVYSQKQ
+2412 KLQSQFVYSQKQ

-2477 QLDDRTYNDS
+2477 KLDDRTYNDS

-2614 VPNVDGVWNH
+2614 VPNVDGVFNH
-2624 PDHGEKSTVY
+2624 PDHGEKSNVY

-2816 MNPLGAKISV
+2816 MNPLGAKISI

-2873 DNTTVMTSF
+2873 DHTTVMTSF

-2953 SFYASDSLMANANG
+2953 SFYAKDSLMANANG
-2967 VRKLIPENGNIVTE
+2967 VRELIPENGNIVTQ

-3292 GMLLTKDALNRTGE
+3292 GMLLTKDALNRTSD

-3385 NIYMDMELRTT
+3385 NIYMDNELRTT
-3396 FELDSLSGISGGY
+3396 FELDSLGGISGGY

-3418 VVKEN
+3418 VVNEK

-3712 AQSING
+3712 AQNVSG
-3718 DLLQHS
+3718 ELLKNS

-3744 VGAFDNEN
+3744 VGAFDKEN

-3767 ETALYLTVYDK
+3767 ETALYLTVYDS
-3778 EAEGRELKFRLWQ
+3778 EASGLDLNFRLWQ
-3791 YSTGREIVLTP
+3791 YSTGREIMLTATP
-3802 EKNIT
+3802 AVKFE
-3807 FKSQDV
+3807 SGAV
-3813 LGTDKPVRLD
+3813 LGTDKPVRLE
-3823 GGNSFVQNFSLNAGW
+3823 GGNSFMQYFSLKEGW

-3844 ISSKQLEDVNTLLK
+3844 VNSEQMSDLNTLLGSMRW
-3858 NMTWT
+3858 NDGDALTELGSQLVMT
-3863 NGDILTDMNSNLT
+3863 
-3876 LVYENGEWQVSG
+3876 YEKDKKQWVASG
-3888 TPKNEDGTPKTLTI
+3888 NTAGVVI
-3902 SPKSSYAIKV
+3902 SPQKSYAIKV
-3912 QKACDFPIDG
+3912 KEDCKFPIGG
-3922 TVITE
+3922 TVITDE
-3927 KEERTIQLEPG
+3927 KVRTIKLKQG
-3938 WNGIGYTPTTNLTV
+3938 WNAIGYTPTINLPV
-3952 ETALSDYYDYAEEGD
+3952 ETALSDYYDLAEDGD

-3980 SGSTGHW
+3980 SGNTGRW
-3987 RGSLKYMKPG
+3987 RGSLQFMKPG
-3997 EGYMLLRKGVT
+3997 EGYMLLRKNGVDT
-4008 NASFTYPFYE
+4008 SFVYPYYE
-4018 PNSNFRED
+4018 MGSSVSENGPQPTS
-4026 WSDTNRAASSAR
+4026 RAASQKRS
-4038 RTMSV
+4038 TMSV
-4043 SAVIEGFYPEEGDS
+4043 SATVAGFEAEEGDI
-4057 LVAYAAGGEKCGMV
+4057 LLAYSNGEIVGESVLLGESEPAYLSIAGD
-4071 SATDEVLYM
+4071 SQQPILFA
-4080 SIGGEAQAGLWF
+4080 
-4092 TIERDGEVV
+4092 IEREGEIV
-4101 AATTGIMDFRA
+4101 ASTAEIMAFSTN
-4112 DAVVGSPDDPA
+4112 AVIGSPEMPTVINFMQADYED
-4123 KISFEPRGNDEG
+4123 GV
-4135 KWYTIGGI
+4135 WYTVGGI
-4143 LLPNRP
+4143 KLPQKP
-4149 TAKGVYI
+4149 TRKGLYI
-4156 HNGKKVVIK
+4156 YNGKKVVVK

>member
-23 LLPQQAAASYEDEPA
+23 LLPLQAAASYEDEPA
-38 NYSISLGGSNIVYIQ
+38 NYSVSLGGSNIVYIQ
-53 APVYDQTG
+53 APVYDQNG

-312 LTWSVPYPDDEDLI
+312 LTWSVPYPDDEDLM

-341 EDFYT
+341 EDFHT

-472 SMMYT
+472 SMTYT

-573 DGNGY
+573 DGNGH

-676 EGNNATNNCGF
+676 EGNNATNNRGF

-701 SVFSPDHIVSK
+701 SVFSPDHIATK
-712 FDGCQT
+712 LDGCQT

-746 RNAADWHQFAV
+746 RNADDWKKFRT
-757 MVNNATNRYWVDAVL
+757 MVEDAKNQYWVDAVL
-772 DADITISEHVGVTDG
+772 DADISVNSKSDIIGYSGNY
-787 AYYRGTFNGNGHTI
+787 AYRGTFNGNGHTI
-801 TFNKSGWSD
+801 NVNISD
-810 PYIAPFRHVGDAT
+810 DASNTALFSHVADAT
-823 IKNLHIAGAI
+823 FKNLHLTGTV
-833 SSSSTYA
+833 SSS
-840 AGFVAQ
+840 AQ
-846 VVNGGNLTIENCH
+846 RLGSLIGCVDDGYTVTIENCH
-859 SSVNLNCTASG
+859 SSVTLRSSVNG
-870 DMTLG
+870 DACIG
-875 GFVGRVSGGTLN
+875 GFVGLAHVNSNVT
-887 IRNSKFDGSFEGAN
+887 IRNSKFDGSLEGSN
-901 SYGHGGFVAWV
+901 SSHNGGFVGWT
-912 IPNSNVTIQNCLFDP
+912 NSSVTIENCLFAP
-927 DHINTKLDY
+927 DRVNIKLDG

-943 DADASARVTVTNSHA
+943 DAKGTVTVMNSHA
-958 TKYLP
+958 TQYLP
-963 CEIREINGQWFM
+963 CEIREIGGKSFM

-982 WGYFVDALKTN
+982 WGYFVEALKTN

-1018 GNGHILNINI
+1018 GNGHTLDINI
-1028 DGGSTEAIA
+1028 DGGSTQAVA
-1037 IFKNAPGCTIKNLHV
+1037 IFKNATDYTIKNLRV
-1052 TGYIKGGNHLAALV
+1052 TGKIWAGMHSATFV
-1066 GVAGVANNK
+1066 GVSFRTGGTACK
-1075 WTDIFNCRVSANIV
+1075 ISNCRSSVSIQVN
-1089 SSDWLVGGFVGR
+1089 WTNGYMLGGFVGR
-1101 GTHANIQNCLF
+1101 GNGADIVNCLF
-1112 DGRLE
+1112 DGELW
-1117 CLKAQVDGS
+1117 CNANDPWAGAFYGFVDGYLNGAVQS
-1126 QNWAGVFFGF
+1126 CLENAKYTYINHSGLNI
-1136 KDGEPGAKVTDAA
+1136 DGTPT
-1149 VSNCVENTTWRNIIH
+1149 S
-1164 MYTNVSPWRRW
+1164 W
-1175 GNDENEWTKNNYT
+1175 GNGINQWSYNNWS
-1188 YNDLWVAKDCSKMAA
+1188 YNNLWGAYGVRVMKLSEDA
-1203 NDLANKLGS
+1203 LVEKLGS
-1212 SEWEAKVGASNW
+1212 SNWEAVGLEMVVPKMFKTA
-1224 IEPGVYVYPIMHT
+1224 
-1237 TTIPD
+1237 IPD

-1252 QAEALGIDN
+1252 QVESLGKDN
-1261 WEVVN
+1261 WTVSG
-1266 GKVVPIMSTNTIAA
+1266 GKVVPIMPTSTIAT

-1288 NNLGN
+1288 SDLGN

-1435 TVDCSSTHAGGI
+1435 AVDCSSTHAGGF

-1562 PKMNASSVTK
+1562 PKAIASSVTK
-1572 SNVPDFYHKNTGT
+1572 CNVPDFYHKNTGT

-1710 FTDESGHYIADEL
+1710 FTDESGHYVADEL

-1937 KTERKRMTVLPDEK
+1937 RTERKRMTVLPDEK

-1965 VQQVYCKGY
+1965 VQQIYCKGY

-2012 VDPTLSY
+2012 VDPALSY

-2031 EVTYRQLGYDTFD
+2031 EVTYRQIGYDTFD

-2175 LNTVTFTVERDGTF
+2175 LKTVTFTVERDGTF

-2206 EAQDVMTE
+2206 EAQDVMAE

-2248 LSLSAGLYFSYKSG
+2248 LSLSAGLYFSYKGG
-2262 TQLETI
+2262 TKLETI

-2335 DLYIGSVQ
+2335 DLYIGTVQ

-2412 KIQSQFVYSQKQ
+2412 KLQSQFVYSQKQ

-2452 ANKTQRPVYLS
+2452 ANKTQKPVYLS

-2634 FSGKMVEW
+2634 FSGKMVQW

-2743 WEDQRVTKIYDPGT
+2743 WEDQRVTNIYDPGT

-2873 DNTTVMTSF
+2873 DHTTVMTSF

-3396 FELDSLSGISGGY
+3396 FELDSLGGISGGY

-3418 VVKEN
+3418 VVKEK

-3744 VGAFDNEN
+3744 VGAFDKEN

-3997 EGYMLLRKGVT
+3997 EGYMLLRKGIT

>member
-1 MKQTKNILR
+1 MQHHLNILR

-38 NYSISLGGSNIVYIQ
+38 NYSVSLGGSNIVYIQ
-53 APVYDQTG
+53 APVYDQNG

-73 SVEGGA
+73 SVEGGEA
-79 TTDILHWSTEEDIPD
+79 TTILHWSTEADIPN
-94 DRTWVNCSF
+94 DRTWVDCTF

-114 LGNSRTIERLT
+114 LGNSRTIERLN
-125 KSKGRTLALTRN
+125 KSKERKLALTRN

-159 LKFSWYVK
+159 LTFSWYVK
-167 RNGNSATVRNREVPG
+167 RNGNSATVRNREVAG
-182 LKEVT
+182 LKSVT

-192 AAAKLTPFLSTPMLN
+192 AAAKLTPFLSTPMMN
-207 PKNPGVLELPW
+207 PKNPGMLELPW

-224 ITKAYYEYDDVF
+224 ITKAHYEYDDVF
-236 GTHHKEDINNMNSG
+236 GKHHKEEIKNMNSG
-250 TIVLDANVPHKDLR
+250 TIVLDANVPHKNLR

-269 KVTGDKGVYEIEGVS
+269 KVRGDKGVYEIEGVS

-296 IGMIARP
+296 IGMTARP

-312 LTWSVPYPDDEDLI
+312 LTWSVPYPDDEDLV

-341 EDFYT
+341 EDFHT

-370 AIQADMLKN
+370 AIKADMLKN

-384 NLTYRVRRAISQD
+384 NLTYRVRRAITQE
-397 WGWGADNNCAT
+397 WGWGTDNNCAT

-422 SDYTAKWE
+422 ADYTARWE

-472 SMMYT
+472 SMTYT

-526 NADDWKEFR
+526 NANDWNTFR
-535 NKVQVAEGK
+535 QKVTDAKGQP
-544 YDVNARL
+544 VNARL
-551 YADITTDQLIS
+551 YADISTGSSVGDTNS
-562 WESRYAYRGVF
+562 PFCGVF
-573 DGNGY
+573 DGNGH
-578 TITFNLADTG
+578 TLTVNISQNTEL
-588 QEFMAPFRYVGN
+588 QAPFRYVGN

-619 AGLIGWTMEG
+619 AGLIGWTKEG

-652 LAGFIARQS
+652 LAGFIACQS
-661 GSDVVIRNCKFDGSF
+661 GSNVVIRNCKFDGSF
-676 EGNNATNNCGF
+676 EGNNATNNRGF
-687 VAWVARGSNLIINN
+687 VAWAARGSSLIIDNC
-701 SVFSPDHIVSK
+701 VFAPDYISTK
-712 FDGCQT
+712 LDGCQT

-734 YATREYSAYIVI
+734 YATREYKPYIDI
-746 RNAADWHQFAV
+746 HNADDWKKFAD
-757 MVNNATNRYWVDAVL
+757 MVKEAKNQYDVDAVL
-772 DADITISEHVGVTDG
+772 DADITTSDYVGDSEA
-787 AYYRGTFNGNGHTI
+787 AYFRGTFDGNGHTI
-801 TFNKSGWSD
+801 TFNKSGGSEK
-810 PYIAPFRHVGDAT
+810 YIAPFRHVGAAT
-823 IKNLHIAGAI
+823 IKNLHTAGTI
-833 SSSSTYA
+833 SSNEMYA
-840 AGFVAQ
+840 TGLVAQ
-846 VVNGGNLTIENCH
+846 VVNSGNLTIENCH
-859 SSVNLNCTASG
+859 SSMTINNSG
-870 DMTLG
+870 SKDMTSA
-875 GFVGRVSGGTLN
+875 GFVGRVSSSTVT
-887 IRNSKFDGSFEGAN
+887 IRNSKFDGSIEGAN
-901 SYGHGGFVAWV
+901 SYGHGGFVSWV
-912 IPNSNVTIQNCLFDP
+912 DEKSSATIENCLFNP
-927 DHINTKLDY
+927 DRINTKFDL

-943 DADASARVTVTNSHA
+943 DAKGTVTVTNCHA
-958 TKYLP
+958 TK
-963 CEIREINGQWFM
+963 CFGTETAIIDGKTFM
-975 VLKSTTD
+975 VLRSTTD
-982 WGYFVDALKTN
+982 WMNFKEALKSN
-993 PATNAIMDADF
+993 DYTNAIMADDF
-1004 GIVTSADNFNGIFD
+1004 TVTDCVAWDGEGNFRGIFD
-1018 GNGHILNINI
+1018 GNGHTLNMNVNE
-1028 DGGSTEAIA
+1028 GGADISPYAL
-1037 IFKNAPGCTIKNLHV
+1037 FKYAHGCTIKNLHV
-1052 TGYIKGGNHLAALV
+1052 TGKIKGGDHVAALV
-1066 GVAGVANNK
+1066 GSAGEVNGK
-1075 WTDIFNCRVSANIV
+1075 WTDIFNCRVSASIEG
-1089 SSDWLVGGFVGR
+1089 SGWMAGGFIGR
-1101 GTHANIQNCLF
+1101 GTNANIQNSLF
-1112 DGRLE
+1112 DGSIWCQR
-1117 CLKAQVDGS
+1117 AQADGN
-1126 QNWAGVFFGF
+1126 QNWAGAFHGF
-1136 KDGEPGAKVTDAA
+1136 RDGDQGTVTNAI
-1149 VSNCVENTTWRNIIH
+1149 VQNCLEKATWYNILHIHLNTK
-1164 MYTNVSPWRRW
+1164 PWTYW
-1175 GNDENEWTKNNYT
+1175 GNGENSNTKNNWSYT
-1188 YNDLWVAKDCSKMAA
+1188 GV
-1203 NDLANKLGS
+1203 LGS
-1212 SEWEAKVGASNW
+1212 SKVTGESVETMANYLGNSNW
-1224 IEPGVYVYPIMHT
+1224 EVVGGNVVPKMFK

-1252 QAEALGIDN
+1252 QVETLGIDN

-1266 GKVVPIMSTNTIAA
+1266 GKVVPVMRTTVQETSNDFSSKLG
-1280 VTNEESFL
+1280 ES
-1288 NNLGN
+1288 
-1293 GWTMENGVLVPA
+1293 WTMEDGVLVPA
-1305 TTTLP
+1305 TTKLP

-1374 TFNISESDNNIALFR
+1374 TFNISDNGNNIALFR

-1435 TVDCSSTHAGGI
+1435 AVDCSSTHAGGF

-1474 KAGAIV
+1474 RAGAFI
-1480 GWDDGHEGSIISN
+1480 GWDDSHEGSIISN

-1562 PKMNASSVTK
+1562 PKAIASSVTK
-1572 SNVPDFYHKNTGT
+1572 CNVPDFYHKNTGT

-1699 VFYKNNKVATV
+1699 VFYKDNKVATV
-1710 FTDESGHYIADEL
+1710 FTDESGHYVADEL
-1723 SYYGGTT
+1723 SYYGGTK

-1739 DSGAKF
+1739 NSGAKF

-1872 GDNQGK
+1872 GDDQGK

-1883 NLSKNNLGDSLTIV
+1883 NLSKNNLGDSLTMV
-1897 LALEGDNT
+1897 LTLEGDNT
-1905 SWLVFDNQN
+1905 SWLVYDNQN

-1923 VRHQRNGNKHFTTV
+1923 VRHQLNGNKHFTTV
-1937 KTERKRMTVLPDEK
+1937 RTERKRMTVLPDEK

-1965 VQQVYCKGY
+1965 VQQIYCKGY

-2031 EVTYRQLGYDTFD
+2031 EVTYRQIGYDTFD

-2102 LQVAERYQYN
+2102 LQVAEHYQYN

-2134 GMKGFALESL
+2134 GMKGFAVASL

-2158 FTLQANQTATLL
+2158 FTLQANQTTTLL

-2175 LNTVTFTVERDGTF
+2175 LKTVTFTVERDGTF

-2240 LNNTYMMN
+2240 LNNTFMMN
-2248 LSLSAGLYFSYKSG
+2248 LSLTAGVYFNYKGG
-2262 TQLETI
+2262 TKLETI
-2268 TASVATV
+2268 TATV
-2275 NTPATS
+2275 SAPQGIGT
-2281 SGSAVG
+2281 AVG
-2287 PINGSDSWDAEVDFL
+2287 PINNADTWDATVDFL

-2436 IVDMMYLGTKA
+2436 IVNMMYLGTKA

-2452 ANKTQRPVYLS
+2452 ANKTQKPVYLS
-2463 LRQPTDTMFAVVNR
+2463 LRQPTDSMFAVVNR
-2477 QLDDRTYNDS
+2477 GLDDRTYNDS

-2494 INYLVVIPSNKKHS
+2494 INYFVVIPSNKKHS

-2518 QIIKAWVDMI
+2518 QIIKAWADMI

-2588 AISAAG
+2588 AFSALGLAT
-2594 IASTIVAG
+2594 TIVG
-2602 IAASLAEMKTWQ
+2602 SVVASLAEMKTWK
-2614 VPNVDGVWNH
+2614 VPSA
-2624 PDHGEKSTVY
+2624 DHAGGNPENGMKSEVQ
-2634 FSGKMVEW
+2634 FSGKMVQW

-2652 IGTDSETKSYNRT
+2652 LGTDSETKSYNRT

-2743 WEDQRVTKIYDPGT
+2743 WEDQRVTNIYDPGT

-2873 DNTTVMTSF
+2873 DHTTVMTSF

-2953 SFYASDSLMANANG
+2953 SFYAKDSLMANANG
-2967 VRKLIPENGNIVTE
+2967 VRELIPENGNIVTQ

-3292 GMLLTKDALNRTGE
+3292 GMLLTKDALNRTSD

-3356 GFGIEVPGNWSDN
+3356 GFDIEVPGNWSDN

-3385 NIYMDMELRTT
+3385 NIYMDNELRTT
-3396 FELDSLSGISGGY
+3396 FELDSLGGISGGY

-3418 VVKEN
+3418 VVKEK

-3712 AQSING
+3712 AQNVSG
-3718 DLLQHS
+3718 ELLKNS

-3744 VGAFDNEN
+3744 VGAFDKEN

-3767 ETALYLTVYDK
+3767 ETALYLTVYDS
-3778 EAEGRELKFRLWQ
+3778 EASGLDLNFRLWQ
-3791 YSTGREIVLTP
+3791 YSTGREIMLTATP
-3802 EKNIT
+3802 AVKFE
-3807 FKSQDV
+3807 SGAV
-3813 LGTDKPVRLD
+3813 LGTDKPVRLE
-3823 GGNSFVQNFSLNAGW
+3823 GGNSFMQYFSLKEGW

-3844 ISSKQLEDVNTLLK
+3844 VNSEQMSDLNTLLSGMRW
-3858 NMTWT
+3858 NDGGALTELGSQLVMT
-3863 NGDILTDMNSNLT
+3863 
-3876 LVYENGEWQVSG
+3876 YEKDKKQWVASG
-3888 TPKNEDGTPKTLTI
+3888 NTAGVVI
-3902 SPKSSYAIKV
+3902 SPQKSYAIKV
-3912 QKACDFPIDG
+3912 KEDCKFPIGG
-3922 TVITE
+3922 TVITDE
-3927 KEERTIQLEPG
+3927 KVRTIKLKQG
-3938 WNGIGYTPTTNLTV
+3938 WNAIGYTPTINLPV
-3952 ETALSDYYDYAEEGD
+3952 ETALSDYYDLAEDGD

-3980 SGSTGHW
+3980 SGNTGRW
-3987 RGSLKYMKPG
+3987 RGSLQFMKPG
-3997 EGYMLLRKGVT
+3997 EGYMLLRKNGVDT
-4008 NASFTYPFYE
+4008 SFVYPYYE
-4018 PNSNFRED
+4018 MGSSVSENGPQPTS
-4026 WSDTNRAASSAR
+4026 RAASQKRS
-4038 RTMSV
+4038 TMSV
-4043 SAVIEGFYPEEGDS
+4043 SATVAGFEAEVGDILLAYSNGEIVGESVLLGESEPAYLSIAGDS
-4057 LVAYAAGGEKCGMV
+4057 QQPILFA
-4071 SATDEVLYM
+4071 
-4080 SIGGEAQAGLWF
+4080 
-4092 TIERDGEVV
+4092 IEREGEIV
-4101 AATTGIMDFRA
+4101 ASTAEIMAFSTN
-4112 DAVVGSPDDPA
+4112 AVIGSPEMPTVINFMQADYED
-4123 KISFEPRGNDEG
+4123 GV
-4135 KWYTIGGI
+4135 WYTVGGI
-4143 LLPNRP
+4143 KLPQKP
-4149 TAKGVYI
+4149 TRKGLYI
-4156 HNGKKVVIK
+4156 YNGKKVVVK

>member
-1 MKQTKNILR
+1 MMYKLTNILR

-38 NYSISLGGSNIVYIQ
+38 NYSVSLGGSNIVYIQ

-114 LGNSRTIERLT
+114 LGNSRNIERLT

-236 GTHHKEDINNMNSG
+236 GKHHKEDINNMNSG

-269 KVTGDKGVYEIEGVS
+269 KVRGDKGVYEIEGVS

-312 LTWSVPYPDDEDLI
+312 LTWSVPYPDDEDLM

-341 EDFYT
+341 EDFHT

-384 NLTYRVRRAISQD
+384 NLTYRVRRAVTQE

-422 SDYTAKWE
+422 ADYTAKWE

-472 SMMYT
+472 SLTYT
-477 LDQNERVQRYK
+477 LDQNERAQRYK
-488 IVNLTRSCVYYD
+488 IVDLTRSCVYYD

-535 NKVQVAEGK
+535 NRVQVAAGR
-544 YDVNARL
+544 YDVNARV
-551 YADITTDQLIS
+551 YADFSTGECIS
-562 WESRYAYRGVF
+562 WESSYAYRGVF
-573 DGNGY
+573 DGNGH

-588 QEFMAPFRYVGN
+588 QEIMAPFRYVGN
-600 ATIRNLRTAGTVNT
+600 ATIRNLRTAGTINT

-619 AGLIGWTMEG
+619 AGLIGRTKEG

-661 GSDVVIRNCKFDGSF
+661 GSNVVVRNCKFDGSF
-676 EGNNATNNCGF
+676 EGNNATNNRGF

-701 SVFSPDHIVSK
+701 SVFSPDHIATK
-712 FDGCQT
+712 LDGCQT

-734 YATREYSAYIVI
+734 YAIVI
-746 RNAADWHQFAV
+746 RNADDWKKFRT
-757 MVNNATNRYWVDAVL
+757 MVEDAKNQYWVDAVL
-772 DADITISEHVGVTDG
+772 DADISVNSKGDIIGYSGN
-787 AYYRGTFNGNGHTI
+787 YPYRGTFNGNGHTI
-801 TFNKSGWSD
+801 NVNISD
-810 PYIAPFRHVGDAT
+810 DASNTALFSHVADAT
-823 IKNLHIAGAI
+823 FKNLHLTGTV
-833 SSSSTYA
+833 SSS
-840 AGFVAQ
+840 AQ
-846 VVNGGNLTIENCH
+846 RLGSLIGCVDDGYTVTIENCH
-859 SSVNLNCTASG
+859 SSVTLRSSVNG
-870 DMTLG
+870 DACIG
-875 GFVGRVSGGTLN
+875 GFVGLAHVNSNVT
-887 IRNSKFDGSFEGAN
+887 IRNSKFDGSLEGSN
-901 SYGHGGFVAWV
+901 SSHNGGFVGWT
-912 IPNSNVTIQNCLFDP
+912 NSSVTIENCLFAP
-927 DHINTKLDY
+927 DRVNIKLDG

-943 DADASARVTVTNSHA
+943 DAKGTVTVTNSHA
-958 TKYLP
+958 TQYLP
-963 CEIREINGQWFM
+963 CEIREIDGKSFM

-982 WGYFVDALKTN
+982 WGYFVEALKTN

-1018 GNGHILNINI
+1018 GNGHTLDININ
-1028 DGGSTEAIA
+1028 GGSTQAVA
-1037 IFKNAPGCTIKNLHV
+1037 IFKNATDYTIKNLRV
-1052 TGYIKGGNHLAALV
+1052 TGKIWAGMHSATFVGASFRTGGTAC
-1066 GVAGVANNK
+1066 K
-1075 WTDIFNCRVSANIV
+1075 IFNCRSSVSIQVN
-1089 SSDWLVGGFVGR
+1089 WTNGYMLGGFVGR
-1101 GTHANIQNCLF
+1101 GNGADIVNCLF
-1112 DGRLE
+1112 DGELW
-1117 CLKAQVDGS
+1117 CNANDPWAGAFYGFVDGYLNGAVQS
-1126 QNWAGVFFGF
+1126 CLENAKYTYINHSGLNI
-1136 KDGEPGAKVTDAA
+1136 DGTPT
-1149 VSNCVENTTWRNIIH
+1149 S
-1164 MYTNVSPWRRW
+1164 W
-1175 GNDENEWTKNNYT
+1175 GNGINQWSYNNWS
-1188 YNDLWVAKDCSKMAA
+1188 YNNLWGAYGVRVMNLSEDA
-1203 NDLANKLGS
+1203 LVEKLGS
-1212 SEWEAKVGASNW
+1212 SNWEAVGLEMVVPKMFKTA
-1224 IEPGVYVYPIMHT
+1224 
-1237 TTIPD
+1237 IPD
-1242 NPWLALSTTQ
+1242 NPWLALSTPQ
-1252 QAEALGIDN
+1252 QVESLGKGN
-1261 WEVVN
+1261 WTVVN
-1266 GKVVPIMSTNTIAA
+1266 GKVVPIMPTLTIATVA
-1280 VTNEESFL
+1280 NEESFL
-1288 NNLGN
+1288 SDLGN
-1293 GWTMENGVLVPA
+1293 GWTVENGVLVPA

-1374 TFNISESDNNIALFR
+1374 TFNISDNGNNIALFR

-1435 TVDCSSTHAGGI
+1435 AVDCSSTHAGGF

-1474 KAGAIV
+1474 RAGAFI
-1480 GWDDGHEGSIISN
+1480 GWDDSHEGSIISN

-1520 KNTNNWTYHEWSE
+1520 KNTNNWTYHDWSE

-1699 VFYKNNKVATV
+1699 VFYKDNKVATV

-1816 FYVLPGNDTIQVVM
+1816 FYVLPGNDTIQVIM

-1835 TNNGYYKSPAGHY
+1835 TNDGYYKSPAGHY

-1965 VQQVYCKGY
+1965 VQQIYCKGY

-2031 EVTYRQLGYDTFD
+2031 EVTYRQIGYDTFD

-2134 GMKGFALESL
+2134 GMKGFAVASL

-2158 FTLQANQTATLL
+2158 FTLQANQTTTLL

-2175 LNTVTFTVERDGTF
+2175 LKTVTFTVERDGTF

-2248 LSLSAGLYFSYKSG
+2248 LSLSAGLYFSYKGG
-2262 TQLETI
+2262 TKLETI

-2287 PINGSDSWDAEVDFL
+2287 PINGSDSWNAEVDFL

-2477 QLDDRTYNDS
+2477 KLDDRTYNDS

-2518 QIIKAWVDMI
+2518 Q
-2528 AKNEMEKLQ
+2528 
-2537 ANDLVTNYDVAGAA
+2537 
-2551 GVNYSETF
+2551 
-2559 DASFSNSMT
+2559 
-2568 QHFPVATEVDYFG
+2568 P
-2581 LGKGASN
+2581 
-2588 AISAAG
+2588 
-2594 IASTIVAG
+2594 
-2602 IAASLAEMKTWQ
+2602 
-2614 VPNVDGVWNH
+2614 
-2624 PDHGEKSTVY
+2624 
-2634 FSGKMVEW
+2634 
-2642 TLVPVVSYTT
+2642 
-2652 IGTDSETKSYNRT
+2652 
-2665 ESFTIATDPSSHLN
+2665 
-2679 VDVYRSRIS
+2679 
-2688 TDSKNVDVY
+2688 
-2697 NIFTN
+2697 
-2702 DNFNKYY
+2702 
-2709 GMVKDQMV
+2709 
-2717 KTLKNEKIVGPRSFV
+2717 
-2732 FRTRGGSTQNP
+2732 RTRWRN
-2743 WEDQRVTKIYDPGT
+2743 
-2757 VLDARTLKICNP
+2757 
-2769 KIRLDKQSVSGV
+2769 
-2781 SVNDAAHFTV
+2781 
-2791 FLSNESEKPEATD
+2791 
-2804 NLTVLQLFAADH
+2804 
-2816 MNPLGAKISV
+2816 
-2826 NGQTLTTAGIPVTVV
+2826 
-2841 PGQETALQMEVRAG
+2841 
-2855 QGFDFEKLVL
+2855 
-2865 GVMSPTDP
+2865 
-2873 DNTTVMTSF
+2873 
-2882 DVHFLREA
+2882 
-2890 GGVNIAVPGD
+2890 
-2900 KWVLNTNSQ
+2900 
-2909 LDSKRGWYIPV
+2909 
-2920 TINGFD
+2920 
-2926 RHQHN
+2926 
-2931 FDHIEFQYKESQR
+2931 
-2944 GDDAWTNLC
+2944 
-2953 SFYASDSLMANANG
+2953 
-2967 VRKLIPENGNIVTE
+2967 
-2981 FYGEGW
+2981 
-2987 VTERTYDLRAVLFCR
+2987 CR
-3002 NGSDFLTTPSKVISG
+3002 
-3017 IKDTRRPQ
+3017 R
-3025 LFGTPEPKSGL
+3025 
-3036 LTSGEN
+3036 
-3042 IIFNFSE
+3042 
-3049 DIEHNY
+3049 
-3055 LSAITNFEVKGEVNN
+3055 
-3070 DNLSEMVSVQFDG
+3070 
-3083 KGSLESEAK
+3083 
-3092 RNFNGKNLTID
+3092 
-3103 LMVRPNETGRDMP
+3103 
-3116 LFSHGTNGQ
+3116 
-3125 KLQLWL
+3125 
-3131 TKDYKL
+3131 
-3137 KGVVNEQVF
+3137 
-3146 TSDSTIVKKGFTQ
+3146 
-3159 VAMTVNQTDSLV
+3159 
-3171 TFFNGGVQAGKQH
+3171 
-3184 KLTSL
+3184 
-3189 YTGTGPLIF
+3189 
-3198 GRTNELDRKASQYYE
+3198 
-3213 GRMME
+3213 
-3218 ARLWY
+3218 
-3223 SAMDGG
+3223 
-3229 LIGTT
+3229 
-3234 YGNQRLTGYEKDL
+3234 
-3247 VDYYPMNEGSGKYVK
+3247 
-3262 DYTQGANAQ
+3262 
-3271 MIGTSWA
+3271 
-3278 IPRGISLHLEKADK
+3278 
-3292 GMLLTKDALNRTGE
+3292 
-3306 QDYTLMFWFKTDAD
+3306 
-3320 GRGALLSNGRGLKE
+3320 
-3334 DNGAENQFHI
+3334 
-3344 GFEGD
+3344 
-3349 KLMYRSN
+3349 
-3356 GFGIEVPGNWSDN
+3356 
-3369 NWHNF
+3369 
-3374 AMTVNR
+3374 
-3380 GRNVA
+3380 
-3385 NIYMDMELRTT
+3385 
-3396 FELDSLSGISGGY
+3396 
-3409 PLIGATRYD
+3409 
-3418 VVKEN
+3418 
-3423 GDVEVVDGT
+3423 
-3432 DAMKGNVDELM
+3432 
-3443 FFAQALPQQLISTY
+3443 
-3457 SSKSPRGDE
+3457 
-3466 AGLLTYLGFDRI
+3466 
-3478 ERQKDNDLE
+3478 
-3487 VVPYVYSKR
+3487 
-3496 LYLDDKGEPR
+3496 
-3506 YQLNPET
+3506 
-3513 KEPTDTLVRDYVF
+3513 
-3526 VDDVD
+3526 
-3531 AVKKHLADG
+3531 
-3540 DAAPVVPYE
+3540 
-3549 EVKNLKFSFIGKD
+3549 
-3562 NQVLVDI
+3562 
-3569 DEPAARLNHRNIY
+3569 
-3582 VTLRDV
+3582 
-3588 EDRNG
+3588 
-3593 NSMASPQTACYYV
+3593 
-3606 ANSSLQW
+3606 
-3613 MVNRVDATIKYGA
+3613 
-3626 SETVDLPFYNNG
+3626 
-3638 ATAHNYTIDN
+3638 
-3648 CPKWITL
+3648 
-3655 SKYKDVLAPQTLDG
+3655 
-3669 VTATVSKDLNIG
+3669 
-3681 TYNEII
+3681 
-3687 YLTDEDGITEP
+3687 
-3698 LYLNLTVEGEQPAW
+3698 
-3712 AQSING
+3712 
-3718 DLLQHS
+3718 
-3724 MSISGQVYLYN
+3724 
-3735 ELDTDSRDI
+3735 
-3744 VGAFDNEN
+3744 
-3752 VCHGFANITHDVQTG
+3752 
-3767 ETALYLTVYDK
+3767 
-3778 EAEGRELKFRLWQ
+3778 
-3791 YSTGREIVLTP
+3791 
-3802 EKNIT
+3802 
-3807 FKSQDV
+3807 
-3813 LGTDKPVRLD
+3813 
-3823 GGNSFVQNFSLNAGW
+3823 
-3838 NWVSFN
+3838 
-3844 ISSKQLEDVNTLLK
+3844 
-3858 NMTWT
+3858 MTW
-3863 NGDILTDMNSNLT
+3863 
-3876 LVYENGEWQVSG
+3876 
-3888 TPKNEDGTPKTLTI
+3888 
-3902 SPKSSYAIKV
+3902 
-3912 QKACDFPIDG
+3912 
-3922 TVITE
+3922 
-3927 KEERTIQLEPG
+3927 
-3938 WNGIGYTPTTNLTV
+3938 
-3952 ETALSDYYDYAEEGD
+3952 
-3967 VIKSHTEF
+3967 
-3975 AYFSK
+3975 
-3980 SGSTGHW
+3980 
-3987 RGSLKYMKPG
+3987 
-3997 EGYMLLRKGVT
+3997 
-4008 NASFTYPFYE
+4008 
-4018 PNSNFRED
+4018 
-4026 WSDTNRAASSAR
+4026 
-4038 RTMSV
+4038 
-4043 SAVIEGFYPEEGDS
+4043 
-4057 LVAYAAGGEKCGMV
+4057 
-4071 SATDEVLYM
+4071 
-4080 SIGGEAQAGLWF
+4080 
-4092 TIERDGEVV
+4092 
-4101 AATTGIMDFRA
+4101 
-4112 DAVVGSPDDPA
+4112 
-4123 KISFEPRGNDEG
+4123 
-4135 KWYTIGGI
+4135 
-4143 LLPNRP
+4143 
-4149 TAKGVYI
+4149 
-4156 HNGKKVVIK
+4156 

>member
-1 MKQTKNILR
+1 MMYKLTNILR

-38 NYSISLGGSNIVYIQ
+38 NYSVSLGGSNIVYIQ
-53 APVYDQTG
+53 APVYDQNG

-79 TTDILHWSTEEDIPD
+79 TTDILHWSTEADIPD
-94 DRTWVNCSF
+94 DRTWVDCTF

-114 LGNSRTIERLT
+114 LGNSRTIERLN
-125 KSKGRTLALTRN
+125 KNKERKLALTRN

-159 LKFSWYVK
+159 LTFSWYVK
-167 RNGNSATVRNREVPG
+167 RNGNSATVRNREVAG
-182 LKEVT
+182 LKSVT

-192 AAAKLTPFLSTPMLN
+192 AAAKLTPFLSTPMMN
-207 PKNPGVLELPW
+207 PKNPGMLELPW

-224 ITKAYYEYDDVF
+224 ITKAHYEYDDVF
-236 GTHHKEDINNMNSG
+236 GTHHKEEIKNMNSG
-250 TIVLDANVPHKDLR
+250 TIELDANVPHKNLR

-269 KVTGDKGVYEIEGVS
+269 KVIGDKGVYEIEGVS
-284 SSTQNVPLIHAP
+284 SSTLNVPLIHAP
-296 IGMIARP
+296 IGMTARP

-312 LTWSVPYPDDEDLI
+312 LTWSVPYPDDEDLVS
-326 PTDFFVIQRSLTGKE
+326 TDFFVIQRSLTGKE
-341 EDFYT
+341 EDFHT

-384 NLTYRVRRAISQD
+384 NLTYRVRRAITKE
-397 WGWGADNNCAT
+397 WGWGTDNNCAT
-408 STRCVVDNLHLQRV
+408 NTRCVVDNLHLQRV
-422 SDYTAKWE
+422 ADYTAKWE

-472 SMMYT
+472 SLTYT

-526 NADDWKEFR
+526 NANDWKEFR

-573 DGNGY
+573 DGNGH

-661 GSDVVIRNCKFDGSF
+661 GSNVVIRNCKFDGSF
-676 EGNNATNNCGF
+676 EGNNATNNRGF
-687 VAWVARGSNLIINN
+687 VAWVARGSNLIIDNC
-701 SVFSPDHIVSK
+701 VFAPDYISTK
-712 FDGCQT
+712 LDGCQT

-746 RNAADWHQFAV
+746 RNADDWKKFRT
-757 MVNNATNRYWVDAVL
+757 MVEDAKNQYWVDAVL
-772 DADITISEHVGVTDG
+772 DADITISEHVGVSGG

-801 TFNKSGWSD
+801 TFNKSGWSESF
-810 PYIAPFRHVGDAT
+810 IAPFRHVGDAT
-823 IKNLHIAGAI
+823 IKNLHIAGTI
-833 SSSSTYA
+833 LSSGTYA
-840 AGFVAQ
+840 AGLVAQ
-846 VVNGGNLTIENCH
+846 VVEGGNLTIENCH
-859 SSVNLNCTASG
+859 SSMTLNNTGSG
-870 DMTLG
+870 DMTSA
-875 GFVGRVSGGTLN
+875 GFVGRVSGANVN
-887 IRNSKFDGSFEGAN
+887 IRNSKFDGSFEGSQ
-901 SYGHGGFVAWV
+901 SYGHGGFVSWV
-912 IPNSNVTIQNCLFDP
+912 TPNSNVTIETCLFDP

-963 CEIREINGQWFM
+963 CEIREIDGKDFM
-975 VLKSTTD
+975 VLRSTTD
-982 WGYFVDALKTN
+982 WGLFVDALKTN

-1004 GIVTSADNFNGIFD
+1004 GIVTSADNFKGIFD
-1018 GNGHILNINI
+1018 GNGHTLNIDIN
-1028 DGGSTEAIA
+1028 GGSTQAIA
-1037 IFKNAPGCTIKNLHV
+1037 IFKNATDYTIKNLRV
-1052 TGYIKGGNHLAALV
+1052 TGKIWAGMHSATFV
-1066 GVAGVANNK
+1066 GVSYRTGGTACK
-1075 WTDIFNCRVSANIV
+1075 ILNCRSSVSIQVN
-1089 SSDWLVGGFVGR
+1089 WTYGYMLGGFVGR
-1101 GTHANIQNCLF
+1101 GNGADIVNCLF
-1112 DGRLE
+1112 DGELW
-1117 CLKAQVDGS
+1117 CNANDPWAGAFYGFVDGYLNGAVQS
-1126 QNWAGVFFGF
+1126 CLENAKYTYINHSGLNIDGTPTSWGNGINQWSYNNWSYHNVG
-1136 KDGEPGAKVTDAA
+1136 GANSVGSKSVDDLI
-1149 VSNCVENTTWRNIIH
+1149 SSLGSDNWE
-1164 MYTNVSPWRRW
+1164 NVS
-1175 GNDENEWTKNNYT
+1175 GNA
-1188 YNDLWVAKDCSKMAA
+1188 VPKMF
-1203 NDLANKLGS
+1203 K
-1212 SEWEAKVGASNW
+1212 
-1224 IEPGVYVYPIMHT
+1224 

-1252 QAEALGIDN
+1252 QAETLGIDN

-1266 GKVVPIMSTNTIAA
+1266 GKVVPIMSTNTIAT

-1310 EPTSNVFGISTADDW
+1310 EPTSNAFGISTADDW

-1374 TFNISESDNNIALFR
+1374 TFNISESGNNIALFR

-1435 TVDCSSTHAGGI
+1435 AVDCSSTHAGGF

-1474 KAGAIV
+1474 RSGAFI
-1480 GWDDGHEGSIISN
+1480 GWDDSHEGNIISN

-1572 SNVPDFYHKNTGT
+1572 SDVPDFYHKNTGT

-1699 VFYKNNKVATV
+1699 VFYKDNKVATV

-1730 VDYEVSAVH
+1730 VNYEVSAVH

-1835 TNNGYYKSPAGHY
+1835 TNDGYYKSPAGHY

-1965 VQQVYCKGY
+1965 VQQIYCKGY

-2012 VDPTLSY
+2012 VDPMLSY

-2031 EVTYRQLGYDTFD
+2031 EVTYRQIGYDTFD

-2158 FTLQANQTATLL
+2158 FTLQANQTTTLL

-2175 LNTVTFTVERDGTF
+2175 LKTVTFTVERDGTF

-2231 SNTLAKGAT
+2231 TNTLAKGAT
-2240 LNNTYMMN
+2240 LNNTFMMN
-2248 LSLSAGLYFSYKSG
+2248 LSLTAGVYFNYKG
-2262 TQLETI
+2262 GKKLQTI
-2268 TASVATV
+2268 TATVATI
-2275 NTPATS
+2275 NTPAISKGT
-2281 SGSAVG
+2281 AVG
-2287 PINGSDSWDAEVDFL
+2287 PINNADTWDATVDFL

-2436 IVDMMYLGTKA
+2436 IVNMMYLGTKA

-2452 ANKTQRPVYLS
+2452 ANKTKRPVYLS
-2463 LRQPTDTMFAVVNR
+2463 LRQPTDSTFAVVNKE
-2477 QLDDRTYNDS
+2477 LKGHVFNDS
-2487 IDKAEKG
+2487 IDTAKPG
-2494 INYLVVIPSNKKHS
+2494 YNYLVVIPSDKKPE

-2588 AISAAG
+2588 AFSALGLAT
-2594 IASTIVAG
+2594 TIVG
-2602 IAASLAEMKTWQ
+2602 SVVASLAEMKTWK
-2614 VPNVDGVWNH
+2614 VPSADSWGLNADNGM
-2624 PDHGEKSTVY
+2624 KSEVT
-2634 FSGKMVEW
+2634 FSGNTVQW

-2816 MNPLGAKISV
+2816 MNPLGAKISI
-2826 NGQTLTTAGIPVTVV
+2826 NGQTMTTAGIPVTVV

-2873 DNTTVMTSF
+2873 DHTTVMTSF

-2953 SFYASDSLMANANG
+2953 SFYAKDSLMANANG
-2967 VRKLIPENGNIVTE
+2967 VRELIPENGNIVTQ

-3002 NGSDFLTTPSKVISG
+3002 NGSDFLTTPSKIISG

-3070 DNLSEMVSVQFDG
+3070 NSLSEMVSVQFDG

-3137 KGVVNEQVF
+3137 KGVVNGQVF

-3262 DYTQGANAQ
+3262 DHTQGANAQ

-3292 GMLLTKDALNRTGE
+3292 GMLLTKDALNRTSE

-3356 GFGIEVPGNWSDN
+3356 GFDIEVPGNWSDN

-3380 GRNVA
+3380 GRNVV
-3385 NIYMDMELRTT
+3385 NIYMDKELRTT
-3396 FELDSLSGISGGY
+3396 FELDSLGGISGGY

-3423 GDVEVVDGT
+3423 GEVETVDGT
-3432 DAMKGNVDELM
+3432 DAMAGNVDELM

-3487 VVPYVYSKR
+3487 VVPYVYSKK

-3582 VTLRDV
+3582 VTLRDI

-3593 NSMASPQTACYYV
+3593 NMMASPKTACYYV
-3606 ANSSLQW
+3606 NNSSLQW
-3613 MVNRVDATIKYGA
+3613 MVNRYDTTIKYGNGDA
-3626 SETVDLPFYNNG
+3626 FELPFYNYG
-3638 ATAHNYTIDN
+3638 ATSQNYKIEN
-3648 CPKWITL
+3648 CPKWLTL
-3655 SKYKDVLAPQTLDG
+3655 DKYSDVIAPQSMDY
-3669 VTATVSKDLNIG
+3669 VTATVSKDLNVG
-3681 TYNEII
+3681 TYSEIL
-3687 YLTDEDGITEP
+3687 YLTDEEGITEP
-3698 LYLNLTVEGEQPAW
+3698 FYLNLTVEGEQPAW
-3712 AQSING
+3712 AQNVSG
-3718 DLLQHS
+3718 ELLKNS

-3744 VGAFDNEN
+3744 VGAFDKEN

-3767 ETALYLTVYDK
+3767 ETALYLTVYDS
-3778 EAEGRELKFRLWQ
+3778 EASGLDLNFRLWQ
-3791 YSTGREIVLTP
+3791 YSTGREIMLTATP
-3802 EKNIT
+3802 AVKFE
-3807 FKSQDV
+3807 SGAV
-3813 LGTDKPVRLD
+3813 LGTDKPVRLE
-3823 GGNSFVQNFSLNAGW
+3823 GGNSFMQYFSLKEGW

-3844 ISSKQLEDVNTLLK
+3844 VNSEQMSDLNTLLSSMRW
-3858 NMTWT
+3858 NDGDALTELGSRLVMT
-3863 NGDILTDMNSNLT
+3863 
-3876 LVYENGEWQVSG
+3876 YEKDKKQWVASG
-3888 TPKNEDGTPKTLTI
+3888 NTAGVVI
-3902 SPKSSYAIKV
+3902 SPQKSYAIKV
-3912 QKACDFPIDG
+3912 KEDCKFPIGG
-3922 TVITE
+3922 TVITDE
-3927 KEERTIQLEPG
+3927 KVRTIKLKQG
-3938 WNGIGYTPTTNLTV
+3938 WNAIGYTPTINLPV
-3952 ETALSDYYDYAEEGD
+3952 ETALSDYYDLAEDGD

-3980 SGSTGHW
+3980 SGNTGRW
-3987 RGSLKYMKPG
+3987 RGSLQFMKPG
-3997 EGYMLLRKGVT
+3997 EGYMLLRKNGVDT
-4008 NASFTYPFYE
+4008 SFVYPYYE
-4018 PNSNFRED
+4018 MGSSVSENGPQPTS
-4026 WSDTNRAASSAR
+4026 RAASQKRS
-4038 RTMSV
+4038 TMSV
-4043 SAVIEGFYPEEGDS
+4043 SATVAGFEAEEGDI
-4057 LVAYAAGGEKCGMV
+4057 LLAYSNGEIVGESVLLGESEPAYLSIAGD
-4071 SATDEVLYM
+4071 SQQPILFA
-4080 SIGGEAQAGLWF
+4080 
-4092 TIERDGEVV
+4092 IEREGEIV
-4101 AATTGIMDFRA
+4101 ASTAEIMAFSTN
-4112 DAVVGSPDDPA
+4112 AVIGSPEMPTVINFMQADYED
-4123 KISFEPRGNDEG
+4123 GV
-4135 KWYTIGGI
+4135 WYTVGGI
-4143 LLPNRP
+4143 KLPQKP
-4149 TAKGVYI
+4149 TRKGLYI
-4156 HNGKKVVIK
+4156 YNGKKVVVK

>member
-1 MKQTKNILR
+1 MQHHLNILR

-38 NYSISLGGSNIVYIQ
+38 NYSVSLGGSNIVYIQ

-114 LGNSRTIERLT
+114 LGNSRNIERLT

-192 AAAKLTPFLSTPMLN
+192 AAAKLAPILSTPMLN

-250 TIVLDANVPHKDLR
+250 TILLDANVPHKDLR

-269 KVTGDKGVYEIEGVS
+269 KVRGDKGVYEIEGVS
-284 SSTQNVPLIHAP
+284 SSTLNVPLIHAP

-303 LGDTKAKVE
+303 LGGTKAKVE
-312 LTWSVPYPDDEDLI
+312 LTWSVPYPDDEDLM

-384 NLTYRVRRAISQD
+384 NLTYRVRRTITQE

-422 SDYTAKWE
+422 ADYTAKWE

-472 SMMYT
+472 SMTYT

-573 DGNGY
+573 DGNGH

-588 QEFMAPFRYVGN
+588 QEIMAPFRYVGN

-619 AGLIGWTMEG
+619 AGLIGKTMEG

-661 GSDVVIRNCKFDGSF
+661 GSNVVIRNCKFDGSF
-676 EGNNATNNCGF
+676 EGTNATHNCGF

-701 SVFSPDHIVSK
+701 SVFSPDHIATK
-712 FDGCQT
+712 LDGCQT

-746 RNAADWHQFAV
+746 RNADDWKKFRT
-757 MVNNATNRYWVDAVL
+757 MVEDAKNQYWVDAVL
-772 DADITISEHVGVTDG
+772 DADISVNSKGDIIGYSGNY
-787 AYYRGTFNGNGHTI
+787 AYRGTFNGNGHTI
-801 TFNKSGWSD
+801 NVNISD
-810 PYIAPFRHVGDAT
+810 DASNTALFSHVADAT
-823 IKNLHIAGAI
+823 FRNLHLTGTV
-833 SSSSTYA
+833 SSS
-840 AGFVAQ
+840 AQ
-846 VVNGGNLTIENCH
+846 RLGSLIGCVDDGYTVTIENCH
-859 SSVNLNCTASG
+859 SSVTLKSSVNG
-870 DMTLG
+870 DACIG
-875 GFVGRVSGGTLN
+875 GFVGLAHVNSNVT
-887 IRNSKFDGSFEGAN
+887 IRNSKFDGSLEGSN
-901 SYGHGGFVAWV
+901 SYANGGFVGWT
-912 IPNSNVTIQNCLFDP
+912 NSSVTIENCLFDP
-927 DHINTKLDY
+927 DHLSVKLDD
-936 CETWARK
+936 CETWSRK
-943 DADASARVTVTNSHA
+943 NSDVPEARVTVTNSHA
-958 TKYLP
+958 TKDLSP
-963 CEIREINGQWFM
+963 AIREIDGKSFM
-975 VLKSTTD
+975 VLKSTAD
-982 WGYFVDALKTN
+982 WGNFVKALKTN

-1018 GNGHILNINI
+1018 GNGHTLDINI
-1028 DGGSTEAIA
+1028 DGGSTQAVA
-1037 IFKNAPGCTIKNLHV
+1037 IFKNATDYTIKNLRV
-1052 TGYIKGGNHLAALV
+1052 TGKIWAGMHSATFVGASFRTGGTAC
-1066 GVAGVANNK
+1066 K
-1075 WTDIFNCRVSANIV
+1075 IFNCRSSVSIMVN
-1089 SSDWLVGGFVGR
+1089 WTNGYMLGGFVGR
-1101 GTHANIQNCLF
+1101 GNGADIVNCLF
-1112 DGRLE
+1112 DGELW
-1117 CLKAQVDGS
+1117 CNANDPWAGAFYGFVDGS
-1126 QNWAGVFFGF
+1126 LNGAVQNCLENAKYTYINHSGLNI
-1136 KDGEPGAKVTDAA
+1136 DGTPT
-1149 VSNCVENTTWRNIIH
+1149 S
-1164 MYTNVSPWRRW
+1164 W
-1175 GNDENEWTKNNYT
+1175 GNGANQWSYNNWS
-1188 YNDLWVAKDCSKMAA
+1188 YNNLWGAYGVRVMKLSEDA
-1203 NDLANKLGS
+1203 LVEKLGS
-1212 SEWEAKVGASNW
+1212 SNWEVAGLEMVVPK
-1224 IEPGVYVYPIMHT
+1224 MFK

-1242 NPWLALSTTQ
+1242 NPWLALSTAQ
-1252 QAEALGIDN
+1252 QVERLGKGN
-1261 WEVVN
+1261 WTVVN
-1266 GKVVPIMSTNTIAA
+1266 GKVVPIMPTSTIAT

-1288 NNLGN
+1288 SDLGN
-1293 GWTMENGVLVPA
+1293 GWTVENGVLVPA

-1374 TFNISESDNNIALFR
+1374 TFNISDNGNNIALFR

-1435 TVDCSSTHAGGI
+1435 AVDCSSTHAGGF

-1474 KAGAIV
+1474 RAGAFI
-1480 GWDDGHEGSIISN
+1480 GWDDSHEGSIISN

-1562 PKMNASSVTK
+1562 PKAIASSVTK
-1572 SNVPDFYHKNTGT
+1572 CNVPDFYHKNTGT

-1699 VFYKNNKVATV
+1699 VFYKDNKVATV
-1710 FTDESGHYIADEL
+1710 FTDESGHYVADEL
-1723 SYYGGTT
+1723 SYYGGTK

-1965 VQQVYCKGY
+1965 VQQIYCKGY

-2031 EVTYRQLGYDTFD
+2031 EVTYRQIGYDTFD

-2097 KYRIQ
+2097 KYRIL

-2134 GMKGFALESL
+2134 GMKGFAVESL

-2175 LNTVTFTVERDGTF
+2175 LKTVTFTVERDGTF

-2262 TQLETI
+2262 TRLETI

-2335 DLYIGSVQ
+2335 DLYIGTVQ

-2412 KIQSQFVYSQKQ
+2412 KLQSQFVYSQKQ

-2614 VPNVDGVWNH
+2614 VPNVDGVFNH
-2624 PDHGEKSTVY
+2624 PDHGEKSNVY

-2743 WEDQRVTKIYDPGT
+2743 WEDQRVTNIYDPGT

-2816 MNPLGAKISV
+2816 MNPLGAKISI

-2873 DNTTVMTSF
+2873 DHTTVMTSF

-2953 SFYASDSLMANANG
+2953 SFYAKDSLMANANG
-2967 VRKLIPENGNIVTE
+2967 VRELIPENGNIVTQ

-3292 GMLLTKDALNRTGE
+3292 GMLLTKDALNRTSD

-3385 NIYMDMELRTT
+3385 NIYMDKELRTT
-3396 FELDSLSGISGGY
+3396 FELDSLGGISGGY

-3418 VVKEN
+3418 VVKEK

-3669 VTATVSKDLNIG
+3669 VTATISKDLNIG

-3712 AQSING
+3712 AQNVSG
-3718 DLLQHS
+3718 ELLKNS

-3744 VGAFDNEN
+3744 VGAFDKEN

-3767 ETALYLTVYDK
+3767 ETALYLTVYDS
-3778 EAEGRELKFRLWQ
+3778 EASGLDLNFRLWQ
-3791 YSTGREIVLTP
+3791 YSTGREIMLKATP
-3802 EKNIT
+3802 AVKFE
-3807 FKSQDV
+3807 SGAV
-3813 LGTDKPVRLD
+3813 LGTDKPVRLE
-3823 GGNSFVQNFSLNAGW
+3823 GGNSFMQYFSLKEGW

-3844 ISSKQLEDVNTLLK
+3844 VNSEQMSDLNTLLGSMRW
-3858 NMTWT
+3858 NDGDALTELGSQLVMT
-3863 NGDILTDMNSNLT
+3863 
-3876 LVYENGEWQVSG
+3876 YEKDKKQWVASG
-3888 TPKNEDGTPKTLTI
+3888 NTAGVVI
-3902 SPKSSYAIKV
+3902 SPQKSYAIKV
-3912 QKACDFPIDG
+3912 KEDCKFPIGG
-3922 TVITE
+3922 TVITDE
-3927 KEERTIQLEPG
+3927 KVRTIKLKQG
-3938 WNGIGYTPTTNLTV
+3938 WNAIGYTPTINLPV
-3952 ETALSDYYDYAEEGD
+3952 ETALSDYYDLAEDGD

-3980 SGSTGHW
+3980 SGNTGRW
-3987 RGSLKYMKPG
+3987 RGSLQFMKPG
-3997 EGYMLLRKGVT
+3997 EGYMLLRKNGVDT
-4008 NASFTYPFYE
+4008 SFVYPYYE
-4018 PNSNFRED
+4018 MGSSVSENGPQPTS
-4026 WSDTNRAASSAR
+4026 RAASQKRS
-4038 RTMSV
+4038 TMSV
-4043 SAVIEGFYPEEGDS
+4043 SATVAGFEAEEGDI
-4057 LVAYAAGGEKCGMV
+4057 LLAYSNGEIVGESVLLGESEPAYLSIAGDTQQPILF
-4071 SATDEVLYM
+4071 A
-4080 SIGGEAQAGLWF
+4080 
-4092 TIERDGEVV
+4092 IEREGEIV
-4101 AATTGIMDFRA
+4101 ASTAEIMAFSTN
-4112 DAVVGSPDDPA
+4112 AVIGSPEMPTVINFMQADYED
-4123 KISFEPRGNDEG
+4123 GV
-4135 KWYTIGGI
+4135 WYTVGGI
-4143 LLPNRP
+4143 KLPQKP
-4149 TAKGVYI
+4149 TRKGLYI
-4156 HNGKKVVIK
+4156 YNGKKVVVK

>member
-1 MKQTKNILR
+1 MQHHLNILR

-38 NYSISLGGSNIVYIQ
+38 NYSVSLGGSNIVYIQ

-114 LGNSRTIERLT
+114 LGNSRNIERLT

-192 AAAKLTPFLSTPMLN
+192 AAAKLAPILSTPMLN

-236 GTHHKEDINNMNSG
+236 GKHHKEDINNMNSG

-269 KVTGDKGVYEIEGVS
+269 KVRGDKGVYEIEGVS

-312 LTWSVPYPDDEDLI
+312 LTWSVPYPDDEDLM

-384 NLTYRVRRAISQD
+384 NLTYRVRRAITKD

-422 SDYTAKWE
+422 ADYTAKWE

-472 SMMYT
+472 SMTYT

-573 DGNGY
+573 DGNGH

-619 AGLIGWTMEG
+619 AGLIGWTKEG

-661 GSDVVIRNCKFDGSF
+661 GSNVVIRNCKFDGSF
-676 EGNNATNNCGF
+676 EGNNATNNRGF

-701 SVFSPDHIVSK
+701 SVFSPDHIATK
-712 FDGCQT
+712 LDGCQT

-746 RNAADWHQFAV
+746 RNADDWKKFRT
-757 MVNNATNRYWVDAVL
+757 MVEDAKNQYWVDAVL
-772 DADITISEHVGVTDG
+772 DADISVNSKGDIIGYSGN
-787 AYYRGTFNGNGHTI
+787 YPYRGTFNGNGHTI
-801 TFNKSGWSD
+801 NVNISD
-810 PYIAPFRHVGDAT
+810 DASNTALFSHVADAT
-823 IKNLHIAGAI
+823 FKNLHLTGTV
-833 SSSSTYA
+833 SSS
-840 AGFVAQ
+840 AQ
-846 VVNGGNLTIENCH
+846 RLGSLIGCVDDGYTVTIENCH
-859 SSVNLNCTASG
+859 SSVTLRSSVNG
-870 DMTLG
+870 DACIG
-875 GFVGRVSGGTLN
+875 GFVGLAHVNSNVT
-887 IRNSKFDGSFEGAN
+887 IRNSKFDGSLEGSN
-901 SYGHGGFVAWV
+901 SSHNGGFVGWT
-912 IPNSNVTIQNCLFDP
+912 NSSVTIENCLFAP
-927 DHINTKLDY
+927 DRVNIKLDG

-943 DADASARVTVTNSHA
+943 DAKGTVTVTNSHA
-958 TKYLP
+958 TQYLP
-963 CEIREINGQWFM
+963 CEIREIDGKSFM

-982 WGYFVDALKTN
+982 WGYFVEALKTN

-1018 GNGHILNINI
+1018 GNGHTLDININ
-1028 DGGSTEAIA
+1028 GGSTQAVA
-1037 IFKNAPGCTIKNLHV
+1037 IFKNATDYTIKNLRV
-1052 TGYIKGGNHLAALV
+1052 TGKIWAGMHSATFV
-1066 GVAGVANNK
+1066 GVSFRTGGTACK
-1075 WTDIFNCRVSANIV
+1075 IFNCRSSVSIQVN
-1089 SSDWLVGGFVGR
+1089 WTNGYMLGGFVGR
-1101 GTHANIQNCLF
+1101 GNGADIVNCLF
-1112 DGRLE
+1112 DGELW
-1117 CLKAQVDGS
+1117 CNANDPWAGAFYGFVDGYLNGAVQS
-1126 QNWAGVFFGF
+1126 CLENAKYTYINHSGLNI
-1136 KDGEPGAKVTDAA
+1136 DGTPT
-1149 VSNCVENTTWRNIIH
+1149 S
-1164 MYTNVSPWRRW
+1164 W
-1175 GNDENEWTKNNYT
+1175 GNGINQWSYNNWS
-1188 YNDLWVAKDCSKMAA
+1188 YNNLWGAYGVRVMKLSEDA
-1203 NDLANKLGS
+1203 LVEKLGS
-1212 SEWEAKVGASNW
+1212 SNWEAVGLEMVVPKMFKTA
-1224 IEPGVYVYPIMHT
+1224 
-1237 TTIPD
+1237 IPD
-1242 NPWLALSTTQ
+1242 NPWLALSTPQ
-1252 QAEALGIDN
+1252 QVESLGKDN
-1261 WEVVN
+1261 WTVSG
-1266 GKVVPIMSTNTIAA
+1266 GKVVPIMPTLTIATVA
-1280 VTNEESFL
+1280 NEESFL
-1288 NNLGN
+1288 SDLGN
-1293 GWTMENGVLVPA
+1293 GWTVENGVLVPA

-1374 TFNISESDNNIALFR
+1374 TFNISDNGNNIALFR

-1435 TVDCSSTHAGGI
+1435 AVDCSSTHAGGF

-1474 KAGAIV
+1474 RAGAFI
-1480 GWDDGHEGSIISN
+1480 GWDDSHEGSIISN

-1562 PKMNASSVTK
+1562 PKAIASSVTK
-1572 SNVPDFYHKNTGT
+1572 CNVPDFYHKNTGT

-1699 VFYKNNKVATV
+1699 VFYKDNKVATV
-1710 FTDESGHYIADEL
+1710 FTDESGHYVADEL

-1965 VQQVYCKGY
+1965 VQQIYCKGY

-2031 EVTYRQLGYDTFD
+2031 EVTYRQIGYDTFD

-2097 KYRIQ
+2097 KYRIL

-2175 LNTVTFTVERDGTF
+2175 LKTVTFTVERDGTF

-2262 TQLETI
+2262 TRLETI

-2335 DLYIGSVQ
+2335 DLYIGTVQ

-2412 KIQSQFVYSQKQ
+2412 KLQSQFVYSQKQ

-2614 VPNVDGVWNH
+2614 VPNVDGVFNH
-2624 PDHGEKSTVY
+2624 PDHGEKSNVY

-2743 WEDQRVTKIYDPGT
+2743 WEDQRVTNIYDPGT

-2816 MNPLGAKISV
+2816 MNPLGAKISI

-2873 DNTTVMTSF
+2873 DHTTVMTSF

-2953 SFYASDSLMANANG
+2953 SFYAKDSLMANANG
-2967 VRKLIPENGNIVTE
+2967 VRELIPENGNIVTQ

-3292 GMLLTKDALNRTGE
+3292 GMLLTKDALNRTSE

-3385 NIYMDMELRTT
+3385 NIYMDKELRTT
-3396 FELDSLSGISGGY
+3396 FELDSLGGISGGY

-3418 VVKEN
+3418 VVKEK

-3712 AQSING
+3712 AQNVSG
-3718 DLLQHS
+3718 ELLKNS

-3744 VGAFDNEN
+3744 VGAFDKEN

-3767 ETALYLTVYDK
+3767 ETALYLTVYDS
-3778 EAEGRELKFRLWQ
+3778 EASGLDLNFRLWQ
-3791 YSTGREIVLTP
+3791 YSTGREIMLKATP
-3802 EKNIT
+3802 AVKFE
-3807 FKSQDV
+3807 SGAV
-3813 LGTDKPVRLD
+3813 LGTDKPVRLE
-3823 GGNSFVQNFSLNAGW
+3823 GGNSFMQYFSLKEGW

-3844 ISSKQLEDVNTLLK
+3844 VNSEQMSDLNTLLGGMRW
-3858 NMTWT
+3858 NDGDALTELGSQLVMT
-3863 NGDILTDMNSNLT
+3863 
-3876 LVYENGEWQVSG
+3876 YEKDKKQWVASG
-3888 TPKNEDGTPKTLTI
+3888 NTAGVVI
-3902 SPKSSYAIKV
+3902 SPQKSYAIKV
-3912 QKACDFPIDG
+3912 KEDCKFPIGG
-3922 TVITE
+3922 TVITDE
-3927 KEERTIQLEPG
+3927 KVRTIKLKQG
-3938 WNGIGYTPTTNLTV
+3938 WNAIGYTPTINLPV
-3952 ETALSDYYDYAEEGD
+3952 ETALSDYYDLAEDGD

-3980 SGSTGHW
+3980 SGNTGRW
-3987 RGSLKYMKPG
+3987 RGSLQFMKPG
-3997 EGYMLLRKGVT
+3997 EGYMLLRKNGVDT
-4008 NASFTYPFYE
+4008 SFVYPYYE
-4018 PNSNFRED
+4018 MGSSVSENGPQPTS
-4026 WSDTNRAASSAR
+4026 RAASQKRS
-4038 RTMSV
+4038 TMSV
-4043 SAVIEGFYPEEGDS
+4043 SATVAGFEAEEGDI
-4057 LVAYAAGGEKCGMV
+4057 LLAYSNGEIVGESVLLGESEPAYLSIAGD
-4071 SATDEVLYM
+4071 SQQPILFA
-4080 SIGGEAQAGLWF
+4080 
-4092 TIERDGEVV
+4092 IEREGEIV
-4101 AATTGIMDFRA
+4101 ASTAEIMAFSTN
-4112 DAVVGSPDDPA
+4112 AVIGSPEMPTVINFMQADYED
-4123 KISFEPRGNDEG
+4123 GV
-4135 KWYTIGGI
+4135 WYTVGGI
-4143 LLPNRP
+4143 KLPQKP
-4149 TAKGVYI
+4149 TRKGLYI
-4156 HNGKKVVIK
+4156 YNGKKVVVK